1 MSKTV
6 DERVVSMQFDNK
18 NFESNVKTT
27 MSTLDKL
34 KKSLNLEKSAKGL
47 ENINSAAK
55 NCNLSPMA
63 NAVESVKS
71 KFSALEVMGI
81 TALANITNSAVN
93 YGKRLVSAFTVDP
106 LRTGFNE
113 FELKMGSIQTIM
125 ASTGESLETVNK
137 YLNELNEYSDRT
149 IYSFSDMTSNIG
161 KFTNAGVKLEDAVLA
176 IKGISNEAA
185 ISGANANEASRAMYN
200 FAQALSAGYVK
211 LIDWKSIEN
220 ANMATVGFKQQ
231 LIDTAV
237 AVGTLT
243 KTTDG
248 YKTSSGTVITPTKN
262 FNESLQDQW
271 MTTEV
276 LVGTLKNYADE
287 TTDIGEKAFGAAQ
300 DVKTFSMMM
309 DTLKEAAQSGW
320 AATWE
325 LIVGDFEQGKALW
338 TKVSKVLG
346 DVIDKSAKARNKL
359 IGEALNSSQSKWD
372 DYIKKVNKAGIK
384 TEEFEKALTKTAKKH
399 GIAIDKMI
407 KEEGS
412 FSKTLK
418 RGWLTK
424 KIFVETLEG
433 FADKTTKIS
442 KSTEDMT
449 KKLKT
454 FQKVVDQVWR
464 GDFKNGT
471 ERMKALTE
479 AGYDYYKVQDLVNK
493 TVDGHRLTLEDL
505 SDVQLKNVGY
515 TDNQI
520 NAIRKL
526 ADEAKKSG
534 KSIDDLINSFSKP
547 TGRELL
553 IDSFRNLWEAI
564 TKPLNSIKQAWDDT
578 IGKNINSENLY
589 KLIEGF
595 NKLTESLIISDDSA
609 SNFKKVMEGLF
620 SLFQLTVGV
629 LNKSLTTG
637 LKVLKATLNLFGT
650 DLSTV
655 LGIVGDYIKKFKEWV
670 DEHTLIVGAIDKV
683 AAILYTVIDGI
694 YRCTKAFLGLVP
706 VKKFIDNLKNSIKDF
721 FASFNISE
729 DKLNFD
735 SFVQGI
741 KSFFDKL
748 EENIKNLDWKNFGIN
763 IVKGLASGIYS
774 GASKAVTAIINLGK
788 SIVEAF
794 CNLLGIE
801 SPAKL
806 FIALGGNIT
815 KGLSIG
821 IRSAF
826 SNAIAAIISLGKAII
841 EAFCKLLKIHSPS
854 RLFITLGGFIVLGL
868 VKGITDGFD
877 SVWETIKSLALGI
890 YNTMDDSLA
899 NVLPKIYESIKV
911 IGSKLYDAFKS
922 WDFDFGSLVVASSI
936 ITFLVILNK
945 LAKIAEKAVN
955 PFDKLGGTFGVIKEY
970 IAKVGKAKRFNL
982 VSEGIK
988 NLAIS
993 IVLLSGAFYMLS
1005 KLDWGSVA
1013 RGSVAILAISGALAL
1028 LAASIRKQDA
1038 IDVAKISAFMLGF
1051 SVAITLMAAAM
1062 KILSGIYID
1071 DIWGPIIMLTA
1082 MMTGMIIAL
1091 RILGDAVSD
1100 PKTGKGIKKAGGM
1113 FVKMAVSIA
1122 IMALVIKTIAGI
1134 PQEDINKAM
1143 DVMAAIFLM
1152 YASMAL
1158 LGSVSKNAWQVGSML
1173 LNMSLAIGV
1182 MVIIIKQIAGIREGD
1197 ILKGLFVIAAIEFL
1211 FADIIYISIFAGQHA
1226 SKAGSM
1232 LLKMAFAIGVLA
1244 IAMKMIATLSYEDIL
1259 KGGVVLS
1266 GVQTLF
1272 LRFIYISKI
1281 CGDEANKAGS
1291 MMFKMAAGMALMAL
1305 AIKVIATVPTG
1316 DIIKGLVFIAAV
1328 EVLFGAMVNITRF
1341 SGEHADKAGTMM
1353 LKMSAGI
1360 LVLVAAIAILSLL
1373 DPKDIAVGTAAIVA
1387 MIVSLAA
1394 VANAASKLGDC
1405 TKQLLI
1411 IGGIIAILVGAVVG
1425 LSFIE
1430 KDKLLAATESISAI
1444 IGMFALLL
1452 VATKYA
1458 KAFDVGMA
1466 KSLGAMLAVI
1476 VALGAILW
1484 AIQELEIGSS
1494 IETVAS
1500 MSLLLLAMA
1509 AAIRILSGGDY
1520 NAKSLTIALVATL
1533 LMSVVLAAIGGVLWL
1548 LKKMDVST
1556 SIETAAALSVLL
1568 LAMASAVRILAGGKC
1583 DIKSLTIALV
1593 ATLLMSVILA
1603 SIGGVLLLLKKMD
1616 VTPSIETAIALSVM
1630 LLAFAGTVAILGLIG
1645 PLAIGA
1651 LVGAA
1656 AMAGVIDVLKD
1667 VMIGLGELV
1676 TETPMA
1682 EKFLDKGIKV
1692 LKKIGTGLG
1701 EFISSIG
1708 VGITSGLPKIG
1719 ENISKFMDAIGAI
1732 KPETAKSIDM
1742 VAEAIST
1749 ISKAGLNDKIS
1760 KILGFG
1766 GLFGDLKTEF
1776 SGVGEGLNSFITEL
1790 GTFTP
1795 EQIESVESACE
1806 VLNALSKAS
1815 KNIDGQADWAKTIF
1829 GDNGLGAFTG
1839 NLSGVGKN
1847 LKDFVGDLGTITE
1860 EQLDSVKIACSVVKE
1875 LSKAGEEIDGQ
1886 ADWAKAVFGDNGLGA
1901 FTSDLSDVGENLKDF
1916 VGKLGILTEEQLAS
1930 VKIACSVITEL
1941 SKAGGEI
1948 DGQAEWAKK
1957 IFGDNGLGAFSGDL
1971 PTVASNLS
1979 DFVGKLGTFGEEKIA
1994 TVRSAVGVVN
2004 ALANLSESNIQT
2016 LITYLPS
2023 LGTYML
2029 NFADDLVSFCDTL
2042 KGTDADSL
2050 TSSVSTAINN
2060 IVSIAS
2066 ESYDDMNTVGSDL
2079 ASAIADGFASNAS
2092 PMKNA
2097 LYAVLNAAKASVT
2110 NGVMFTFTGEKLG
2123 SSLITG
2129 FNNKEEG
2136 IKKAAT
2142 KLAKAA
2148 KTAITDCKED
2158 FVEAGKDLGRGLIKG
2173 IKDKEDDV
2181 YDAGFALGQTAVKG
2195 EHDGQ
2200 QSASPSKL
2208 TIKAGKWLGEG
2219 LVIGMTR
2226 MGKAVYKSGYDMGD
2240 NAINAVSNAIASISD
2255 VVNSDVDSQPTIRPV
2270 MDLDDVRSGMDTMN
2284 RMLGATPSV
2293 GVLANVNAIRSS
2305 MNRDQN
2311 GANDDV
2317 VSAINK
2323 LRKDV
2328 GNLENKSYNFGNITY
2343 SSGDEVSNAIDTL
2356 VRAFVVEGRV

>member
-106 LRTGFNE
+106 IRTGFQE

-125 ASTGESLETVNK
+125 ASTGESLDTVNK

-149 IYSFSDMTSNIG
+149 IYSFSDMTNNIG

-176 IKGISNEAA
+176 IKGVSNEAA
-185 ISGANANEASRAMYN
+185 LSGANANEASRAMYN

-220 ANMATVGFKQQ
+220 ANMATVGFKQE
-231 LIDTAV
+231 LINTAV
-237 AVGTLT
+237 ELKVL
-243 KTTDG
+243 KETTDG
-248 YKTSSGTVITPTKN
+248 YKTSAGTVITPTKN

-271 MTTEV
+271 MTTDV
-276 LVGTLKNYADE
+276 LIGTLKKYATE
-287 TTDIGEKAFGAAQ
+287 TTDIGEKAFAAAQ

-346 DVIDKSAKARNKL
+346 DIIDKSAEARNKL

-412 FSKTLK
+412 FYKTLK

-424 KIFVETLEG
+424 KILIETLES
-433 FADKTTKIS
+433 FSDKTTKIS
-442 KSTEDMT
+442 KSTDDMT
-449 KKLKT
+449 EKLKT
-454 FQKVVDQVWR
+454 FQKIVDQVWR

-479 AGYDYYKVQDLVNK
+479 AGYDYYEVQDLVNK
-493 TVDGHRLTLEDL
+493 TIDGHRLTLEDL
-505 SDVQLKNVGY
+505 SVAQLKNVGY
-515 TDNQI
+515 TDKQI

-526 ADEAKKSG
+526 SEEAKKSG

-553 IDSFRNLWEAI
+553 INSFKNLWEAI

-670 DEHTLIVGAIDKV
+670 DEHTIIVGAIDKV
-683 AAILYTVIDGI
+683 AEILYTVIDGV
-694 YRCTKAFLGLVP
+694 YRCTKAFLGLEP

-721 FASFNISE
+721 FAAFNIGE

-735 SFVQGI
+735 SFIQGI
-741 KSFFDKL
+741 KSFFDTL

-788 SIVEAF
+788 AIVEAF

-806 FIALGGNIT
+806 FIALGSNIT

-821 IRSAF
+821 IRAAF

-877 SVWETIKSLALGI
+877 SVWETIKTLALGI
-890 YNTMDDSLA
+890 YNTMDDSLS
-899 NVLPKIYESIKV
+899 NVFPKIYESIKV

-936 ITFLVILNK
+936 ITFLVILSK
-945 LAKIAEKAVN
+945 AAKIAEKAVN

-993 IVLLSGAFYMLS
+993 IVLLAGAFYMLS

-1062 KILSGIYID
+1062 KILSGIYIA
-1071 DIWGPIIMLTA
+1071 DIWGPIIMLTT

-1100 PKTGKGIKKAGGM
+1100 PKIGKGIKKAGGM
-1113 FVKMAVSIA
+1113 FVKMSVSIA
-1122 IMALVIKTIAGI
+1122 IMALVIKTIASI
-1134 PQEDINKAM
+1134 PQGDIAKAM

-1158 LGSVSKNAWQVGSML
+1158 LGSISKHASQAGSML
-1173 LNMSLAIGV
+1173 LNMSLAIGI

-1211 FADIIYISIFAGQHA
+1211 FADIIYISIFAGEHA

-1232 LLKMAFAIGVLA
+1232 LLKMSFAIGVLA
-1244 IAMKMIATLSYEDIL
+1244 MAMKMIATLSYEDIL

-1272 LRFIYISKI
+1272 LRFIYISQI

-1341 SGEHADKAGTMM
+1341 SGENADKAGTMM

-1373 DPKDIAVGTAAIVA
+1373 DVKDIAVGTAAIVA
-1387 MIVSLAA
+1387 MIASLAA

-1411 IGGIIAILVGAVVG
+1411 IGGIITILVGAVVG

-1458 KAFDVGMA
+1458 KSFDAGMA
-1466 KSLGAMLAVI
+1466 KSLGAMLVVI

-1484 AIQELEIGSS
+1484 AIQALEIGAS

-1500 MSLLLLAMA
+1500 IAILLTAMA
-1509 AAIRILSGGDY
+1509 AALRIISSIEKISWEAILAVG
-1520 NAKSLTIALVATL
+1520 AMTLVL
-1533 LMSVVLAAIGGVLWL
+1533 VAIGGALWVIGQM
-1548 LKKMDVST
+1548 KIAPA
-1556 SIETAAALSVLL
+1556 IETVASLSVLL
-1568 LAMASAVRILAGGKC
+1568 LAMAAAVRILSGGKY
-1583 DIKSLTIALV
+1583 DIKSLAIALV

-1603 SIGGVLLLLKKMD
+1603 SIGGVLLALKAMN
-1616 VTPSIETAIALSVM
+1616 VSPSIETAIALSVM
-1630 LLAFAGTVAILGLIG
+1630 LLAFAGAVAILGLIG

-1656 AMAGVIDVLKD
+1656 AMAGVIDVVKD
-1667 VMIGLGELV
+1667 IMIGLGELV
-1676 TETPMA
+1676 TKTPMA
-1682 EKFLDKGIKV
+1682 EKFLDKGIKI

-1708 VGITSGLPKIG
+1708 VGVTSGLPKIG
-1719 ENISKFMDAIGAI
+1719 ENISKFMDAIGSI

-1815 KNIDGQADWAKTIF
+1815 KNIDGQADWAKIIF

-1860 EQLDSVKIACSVVKE
+1860 DHLNSVKMACSVIKE
-1875 LSKAGEEIDGQ
+1875 LSKAGGEIDGQ
-1886 ADWAKAVFGDNGLGA
+1886 AEWAKAVFGDNGLGA
-1901 FTSDLSDVGENLKDF
+1901 FTSDLSDVGKNLKDF
-1916 VGKLGILTEEQLAS
+1916 VGKLGIITKEQLES

-1948 DGQAEWAKK
+1948 DGQADWAKK

-1979 DFVGKLGTFGEEKIA
+1979 DFVGKLGTFGDDKIA
-1994 TVRSAVGVVN
+1994 TVRSAIGVVN

-2060 IVSIAS
+2060 IVTIAS

-2079 ASAIADGFASNAS
+2079 ASAIADGFASNAN

-2148 KTAITDCKED
+2148 KTAIRDLKGEFED
-2158 FVEAGKDLGRGLIKG
+2158 AGEDLGRGLING
-2173 IKDKEDDV
+2173 INAKKEDV
-2181 YDAGFALGQTAVKG
+2181 YNAAFALGQEAVKG
-2195 EHDGQ
+2195 EKKGQ
-2200 QSASPSKL
+2200 KSNSPSKL
-2208 TIKAGKWLGEG
+2208 TIKAGKWFGEG
-2219 LVIGMTR
+2219 LVIGINN
-2226 MGKAVYKSGYDMGD
+2226 MGKKVYNAGYDMGD
-2240 NAINAVSNAIASISD
+2240 NAINAVSNAIARISD

-2305 MNRDQN
+2305 MNRGQN

>member
-1 MSKTV
+1 MSKIV

-18 NFESNVKTT
+18 HFESNVKTT

-47 ENINSAAK
+47 ENINAAAK

-63 NAVESVKS
+63 NAVESVKN

-93 YGKRLVSAFTVDP
+93 YGKRLISAFTVDP
-106 LRTGFNE
+106 IRTGFNE

-125 ASTGESLETVNK
+125 ASTGESLDTVNK
-137 YLNELNEYSDRT
+137 YLNELNEYSDKT

-176 IKGISNEAA
+176 IKGVSNEAA

-220 ANMATVGFKQQ
+220 ANMATVGFKQE
-231 LIDTAV
+231 LINTAV
-237 AVGTLT
+237 ELKVL
-243 KTTDG
+243 KETTDG
-248 YKTSSGTVITPTKN
+248 YKTSAGTVITPTKN

-271 MTTEV
+271 MTTDV
-276 LVGTLKNYADE
+276 LIGTLKKYADE
-287 TTDIGEKAFGAAQ
+287 TTDIGKKAFAAAQ

-338 TKVSKVLG
+338 TKVSGVLG
-346 DVIDKSAKARNKL
+346 DIIDKSADARNKL
-359 IGEALNSSQSKWD
+359 IGGALGSSQSKWD

-384 TEEFEKALTKTAKKH
+384 TEEFEEALTKTAKKH

-515 TDNQI
+515 TDKQI

-526 ADEAKKSG
+526 SEEAKKSG

-553 IDSFRNLWEAI
+553 INSFKNLWEAI

-629 LNKSLTTG
+629 LNRSLTTG

-763 IVKGLASGIYS
+763 IVEGLASGIYS
-774 GASKAVTAIINLGK
+774 GASKAITAIINLGK

-806 FIALGGNIT
+806 FIALGSNIT

-821 IRSAF
+821 IRAAF

-868 VKGITDGFD
+868 TKGITDGFD

-890 YNTMDDSLA
+890 YNTMDDSLN
-899 NVLPKIYESIKV
+899 NVFPKIYESIKV
-911 IGSKLYDAFKS
+911 IGSKLYGAFKS
-922 WDFDFGSLVVASSI
+922 WDFDFGSLVVASSMI
-936 ITFLVILNK
+936 AFLVILSK
-945 LAKIAEKAVN
+945 AAKIAEKAVN

-993 IVLLSGAFYMLS
+993 IVLLAGAFYMLS

-1062 KILSGIYID
+1062 KILSGIYIA
-1071 DIWGPIIMLTA
+1071 DIWGPIIMLTT

-1100 PKTGKGIKKAGGM
+1100 PKIGKGIKKAGGM

-1158 LGSVSKNAWQVGSML
+1158 LGSISKHASQAGSML
-1173 LNMSLAIGV
+1173 LNMSLAIGI

-1211 FADIIYISIFAGQHA
+1211 FADIIYISIFAGEHA

-1232 LLKMAFAIGVLA
+1232 LLKMSFAIGVLA
-1244 IAMKMIATLSYEDIL
+1244 MAMKMIATLSYEDIL

-1272 LRFIYISKI
+1272 LRFIYISQI
-1281 CGDEANKAGS
+1281 CGDKANKAGS

-1341 SGEHADKAGTMM
+1341 SGENADKAGTMM

-1373 DPKDIAVGTAAIVA
+1373 DPKDIAIGTAAIAA

-1411 IGGIIAILVGAVVG
+1411 IGGIITILVGAVVG

-1430 KDKLLAATESISAI
+1430 KDRLLAATESISAI

-1458 KAFDVGMA
+1458 KSFDAGMA
-1466 KSLGAMLAVI
+1466 KSLGAMLVVI

-1484 AIQELEIGSS
+1484 AIQKLEIGASIETVES
-1494 IETVAS
+1494 MAILLIAMTAALRILSGVEKISWEAILAVGAMTLVLVAIGGALWVIEQMKIAPAIETVAS
-1500 MSLLLLAMA
+1500 LSVLLLAMA
-1509 AAIRILSGGDY
+1509 AAVRILSGGKYDI
-1520 NAKSLTIALVATL
+1520 KSLAIALVATL
-1533 LMSVVLAAIGGVLWL
+1533 LMSAILIAIGGVLL
-1548 LKKMDVST
+1548 ALKAMDVS
-1556 SIETAAALSVLL
+1556 
-1568 LAMASAVRILAGGKC
+1568 
-1583 DIKSLTIALV
+1583 
-1593 ATLLMSVILA
+1593 
-1603 SIGGVLLLLKKMD
+1603 
-1616 VTPSIETAIALSVM
+1616 PSIETAIALSVM
-1630 LLAFAGTVAILGLIG
+1630 LLAFAGAVAILGLIG

-1656 AMAGVIDVLKD
+1656 AMAGVIDIVKD
-1667 VMIGLGELV
+1667 VMIGLGELA
-1676 TETPMA
+1676 TKT
-1682 EKFLDKGIKV
+1682 
-1692 LKKIGTGLG
+1692 
-1701 EFISSIG
+1701 SIVG
-1708 VGITSGLPKIG
+1708 VTSGLPKIG

-1732 KPETAKSIDM
+1732 KPETAKSIYM

-1776 SGVGEGLNSFITEL
+1776 SGAGEGLNSFITEL

-1847 LKDFVGDLGTITE
+1847 LKDFVGKLGIITE
-1860 EQLDSVKIACSVVKE
+1860 EQLESVKMACSVIKE
-1875 LSKAGEEIDGQ
+1875 LSKAGGEIDGQ
-1886 ADWAKAVFGDNGLGA
+1886 AEWAKAVFGDNGLGA
-1901 FTSDLSDVGENLKDF
+1901 FTSDLSDVGKNLKDF
-1916 VGKLGILTEEQLAS
+1916 VGKLGIITKEQLES

-1948 DGQAEWAKK
+1948 DGQADWAKK

-1979 DFVGKLGTFGEEKIA
+1979 DFVGKLGTFGDDKIA

-2029 NFADDLVSFCDTL
+2029 NFADDLVSFCDKL

-2079 ASAIADGFASNAS
+2079 ASAIADGFASNTN

-2129 FNNKEEG
+2129 FNNKEDG

-2148 KTAITDCKED
+2148 KTAIRDLKGEFED
-2158 FVEAGKDLGRGLIKG
+2158 AGEDLGRGLING
-2173 IKDKEDDV
+2173 INAKKEDV
-2181 YDAGFALGQTAVKG
+2181 YNAGFALGQEAVKG
-2195 EHDGQ
+2195 EKKGQ
-2200 QSASPSKL
+2200 KSNSPSKL

-2219 LVIGMTR
+2219 LVIGINN
-2226 MGKAVYKSGYDMGD
+2226 MGKKVYNAGYDMGD
-2240 NAINAVSNAIASISD
+2240 NAINAVSNAIARISD

-2305 MNRDQN
+2305 MNRGQN

>member
-81 TALANITNSAVN
+81 TALANINNSAVN

-106 LRTGFNE
+106 IRTGFQE

-149 IYSFSDMTSNIG
+149 IYSFSDMTNNIG

-200 FAQALSAGYVK
+200 FAQELSAGYVK

-220 ANMATVGFKQQ
+220 ANMATVGFKQE
-231 LIDTAV
+231 LINTAV
-237 AVGTLT
+237 ELKVL
-243 KTTDG
+243 KETTDG
-248 YKTSSGTVITPTKN
+248 YKTSAGTVITPTKN

-287 TTDIGEKAFGAAQ
+287 TTDIGKKAFAAAQ

-442 KSTEDMT
+442 KSTDDMT

-515 TDNQI
+515 TDKQI

-526 ADEAKKSG
+526 SEEAKKSG

-670 DEHTLIVGAIDKV
+670 DAHTLIVGAIDKV

-721 FASFNISE
+721 FAAFNISE
-729 DKLNFD
+729 NKLNFD
-735 SFVQGI
+735 SFIKGI
-741 KSFFDKL
+741 KSFFDTL

-774 GASKAVTAIINLGK
+774 GASKAITAIINLGK

-794 CNLLGIE
+794 CNLLGIA
-801 SPAKL
+801 SPSKL
-806 FIALGGNIT
+806 FTELGRYIMSGLN
-815 KGLSIG
+815 KGLS
-821 IRSAF
+821 
-826 SNAIAAIISLGKAII
+826 
-841 EAFCKLLKIHSPS
+841 
-854 RLFITLGGFIVLGL
+854 
-868 VKGITDGFD
+868 DGSG
-877 SVWETIKSLALGI
+877 SVFETIKGVALGI
-890 YNTMDDSLA
+890 YSKMSEA
-899 NVLPKIYESIKV
+899 VKGIYDKLRKSFKSFDFDIGALIV
-911 IGSKLYDAFKS
+911 IGS
-922 WDFDFGSLVVASSI
+922 I
-936 ITFLVILNK
+936 ISFLVILKGIAKTAEKIVSITVTPLNK
-945 LAKIAEKAVN
+945 LADILSTIKNYIAEM
-955 PFDKLGGTFGVIKEY
+955 GKETAFR
-970 IAKVGKAKRFNL
+970 IR
-982 VSEGIK
+982 SEGIK
-988 NLAIS
+988 NIAIGITLLAGS
-993 IVLLSGAFYMLS
+993 FYLLS
-1005 KLDWGSVA
+1005 KLDWAAVA
-1013 RGSVAILAISGALAL
+1013 RGSVAIVAISGSLALLSLAISKMGT
-1028 LAASIRKQDA
+1028 
-1038 IDVAKISAFMLGF
+1038 IDIAKVSSFMLGF
-1051 SVAITLMAAAM
+1051 SIAIMLMAAAM

-1071 DIWGPIIMLTA
+1071 DIWGPMIMLAT

-1100 PKTGKGIKKAGGM
+1100 PKAGRGIKKAGAM

-1134 PQEDINKAM
+1134 HQEDITKAM

-1158 LGSVSKNAWQVGSML
+1158 LGSISKHAWQAGSML

-1182 MVIIIKQIAGIREGD
+1182 MVIIIKQISGIKDGDIAKGLLVIAGIEALFTKI
-1197 ILKGLFVIAAIEFL
+1197 ILVSF
-1211 FADIIYISIFAGQHA
+1211 FAGEHA

-1244 IAMKMIATLSYEDIL
+1244 ITMKMIATLSYEDIL

-1272 LRFIYISKI
+1272 LRFIYISQI

-1291 MMFKMAAGMALMAL
+1291 MMFKMAAGMSLMAL
-1305 AIKVIATVPTG
+1305 AIKVIATIPTG

-1328 EVLFGAMVNITRF
+1328 EVLFGAMVKITRF
-1341 SGEHADKAGTMM
+1341 SGEYADKAGTMM

-1360 LVLVAAIAILSLL
+1360 LILVAAIALLSLL
-1373 DPKDIAVGTAAIVA
+1373 NPKDVAIGTAAIVA

-1458 KAFDVGMA
+1458 KSFDAGMA
-1466 KSLGAMLAVI
+1466 KSLGAMLGVI

-1484 AIQELEIGSS
+1484 AIQALEIGSS

-1500 MSLLLLAMA
+1500 MSLLLLSMA
-1509 AAIRILSGGDY
+1509 VAIRILSGGDY

-1630 LLAFAGTVAILGLIG
+1630 LLAFAGAVAILGLIG

-1708 VGITSGLPKIG
+1708 VGVTSGLPKIG

-1847 LKDFVGDLGTITE
+1847 LKDFVGDLGIITE

-1948 DGQAEWAKK
+1948 DGQADWAKK

-1979 DFVGKLGTFGEEKIA
+1979 DFVGKLGTFGDDKIA
-1994 TVRSAVGVVN
+1994 TVRSAIGVVN

-2050 TSSVSTAINN
+2050 TSSVSSAINN
-2060 IVSIAS
+2060 IVAIAS

-2079 ASAIADGFASNAS
+2079 ASAIADGFVSNAN

-2148 KTAITDCKED
+2148 KTAIRDLKGEFED
-2158 FVEAGKDLGRGLIKG
+2158 AGEDLGRGLING
-2173 IKDKEDDV
+2173 INAKKEDV
-2181 YDAGFALGQTAVKG
+2181 YNAGFALGQEAVKG
-2195 EHDGQ
+2195 EKKGQ
-2200 QSASPSKL
+2200 KSNSPSKL

-2219 LVIGMTR
+2219 LVIGINNMS
-2226 MGKAVYKSGYDMGD
+2226 KKVYNAGYDMGD
-2240 NAINAVSNAIASISD
+2240 NAINAVSNAIARISD
-2255 VVNSDVDSQPTIRPV
+2255 AVNSDVDSQPTIRPV

-2305 MNRDQN
+2305 MNRGQN

>member
-63 NAVESVKS
+63 NAVESVRS

-106 LRTGFNE
+106 IRTGFQE

-125 ASTGESLETVNK
+125 ASTGESLETVNE
-137 YLNELNEYSDRT
+137 YLNELNEYSDKT
-149 IYSFSDMTSNIG
+149 IYSFSDMTNNIG
-161 KFTNAGVKLEDAVLA
+161 KFTNAGVKLKDAVLA
-176 IKGISNEAA
+176 IKGVSNEAA

-287 TTDIGEKAFGAAQ
+287 TTDIGKKAFAAAQ

-325 LIVGDFEQGKALW
+325 LIIGDFEQGKALW
-338 TKVSKVLG
+338 TKVSEVLG
-346 DVIDKSAKARNKL
+346 DVIGKSADARNKL
-359 IGEALNSSQSKWD
+359 IGGALGSSQSKWD

-384 TEEFEKALTKTAKKH
+384 TEDFEKALTKTAKKH

-424 KIFVETLEG
+424 KIFIETLEG

-442 KSTEDMT
+442 KSTENMT
-449 KKLKT
+449 EKLKT

-471 ERMKALTE
+471 ERVKALTE

-505 SDVQLKNVGY
+505 SDVQLKSVGY
-515 TDNQI
+515 TNEQI
-520 NAIRKL
+520 NAIREL
-526 ADEAKKSG
+526 AEEAKKSG
-534 KSIDDLINSFSKP
+534 KSIDDLISSFSKP

-553 IDSFRNLWEAI
+553 INSFKNLWEAI
-564 TKPLNSIKQAWDDT
+564 TKPLNSIKQAWDNT
-578 IGKNINSENLY
+578 FGKSINSENLY

-595 NKLTESLIISDDSA
+595 NKLTESLIISDDAA
-609 SNFKKVMEGLF
+609 SNFQKVAEGMF
-620 SLFQLTVGV
+620 SVFQLVTGV
-629 LNKSLTTG
+629 INRSLVTG
-637 LKVLKATLNLFGT
+637 LKVLKSVLSLFGT
-650 DLSTV
+650 DLLTV
-655 LGIVGDYIKKFKEWV
+655 LGIVGEYITKFKEWV
-670 DEHTLIVGAIDKV
+670 YEHTLIVGAIDKV
-683 AAILYTVIDGI
+683 AAILYAVIDGVR
-694 YRCTKAFLGLVP
+694 RCTKAFLGLEP
-706 VKKFIDNLKNSIKDF
+706 VKKFIDKLKNSIKEF
-721 FASFNISE
+721 FASFNIG
-729 DKLNFD
+729 DGKLNFD
-735 SFVQGI
+735 SLIRGI
-741 KSFFDKL
+741 TSFFDKL

-763 IVKGLASGIYS
+763 IVQGLASGIYS
-774 GASKAVTAIINLGK
+774 GISKAVTAIINLGK

-794 CNLLGIE
+794 CNLL
-801 SPAKL
+801 
-806 FIALGGNIT
+806 
-815 KGLSIG
+815 
-821 IRSAF
+821 
-826 SNAIAAIISLGKAII
+826 
-841 EAFCKLLKIHSPS
+841 KIHSPS
-854 RLFITLGGFIVLGL
+854 RLFITLGGFIALGL

-877 SVWETIKSLALGI
+877 SVWETIKILALGI
-890 YNTMDDSLA
+890 YNTMDDSLS
-899 NVLPKIYESIKV
+899 NVFPKIYESIKV

-922 WDFDFGSLVVASSI
+922 WNFDFGSLVVASSI
-936 ITFLVILNK
+936 ITFLIILSK
-945 LAKIAEKAVN
+945 LAKIADKVVN
-955 PFDKLGGTFGVIKEY
+955 PLDKLGGTFDVIKEY

-982 VSEGIK
+982 ASEGIK

-993 IVLLSGAFYMLS
+993 IVLLAGAFYMLS

-1028 LAASIRKQDA
+1028 LAASIRKQNA

-1062 KILSGIYID
+1062 KILSGIYIA

-1091 RILGDAVSD
+1091 RILGDVVSD

-1122 IMALVIKTIAGI
+1122 IMALVIKAIASI
-1134 PQEDINKAM
+1134 PQGDIDKAIN
-1143 DVMAAIFLM
+1143 VMTGIFLM

-1158 LGSVSKNAWQVGSML
+1158 LGSVSKDSKGIGSML
-1173 LNMSLAIGV
+1173 LNMSLAIGIIVIV
-1182 MVIIIKQIAGIREGD
+1182 MKQIAGMKDGD
-1197 ILKGLFVIAAIEFL
+1197 IAKGLLVIAGIEAL
-1211 FADIIYISIFAGQHA
+1211 FAAIIFVSFFAGEYA

-1232 LLKMAFAIGVLA
+1232 LLKMSVAISILA
-1244 IAMKMIATLSYEDIL
+1244 MSMKIIATLSYEDIL
-1259 KGGVVLS
+1259 KGQIVLAGVES
-1266 GVQTLF
+1266 LF
-1272 LRFIYISKI
+1272 LKFILISKI
-1281 CGDEANKAGS
+1281 CGNEANKAGS
-1291 MMFKMAAGMALMAL
+1291 MMFKMAAGMALMAV
-1305 AIKVIATVPTG
+1305 AIKVIATIPTG
-1316 DIIKGLVFIAAV
+1316 DIIKGLAFIAAV

-1341 SGEHADKAGTMM
+1341 GGEHADKAGTMM

-1373 DPKDIAVGTAAIVA
+1373 DPKDITVGTAAIAA

-1394 VANAASKLGDC
+1394 VANAASRLGDC

-1430 KDKLLAATESISAI
+1430 KDRLLAATASISAI

-1458 KAFDVGMA
+1458 KAFDVGTI
-1466 KSLGAMLAVI
+1466 KNLGTMLGI
-1476 VALGAILW
+1476 IIALGAILW
-1484 AIQELEIGSS
+1484 AIQELEIGAS

-1500 MSLLLLAMA
+1500 ISTLLITMAATLRILDSVDSVSGKALLGMAGLAVIIAMIGGVLWLLKAMDVAPSIETAASLSVLLLTMAAALRIISGPLVFVTTPAIIAMA
-1509 AAIRILSGGDY
+1509 AMAVILG
-1520 NAKSLTIALVATL
+1520 L
-1533 LMSVVLAAIGGVLWL
+1533 IGGVLWL
-1548 LKKMDVST
+1548 LKKMDVAP
-1556 SIETAAALSVLL
+1556 SIDTALALS
-1568 LAMASAVRILAGGKC
+1568 
-1583 DIKSLTIALV
+1583 AL
-1593 ATLLMSVILA
+1593 
-1603 SIGGVLLLLKKMD
+1603 
-1616 VTPSIETAIALSVM
+1616 
-1630 LLAFAGTVAILGLIG
+1630 LLAFARATAILGLIG
-1645 PLAIGA
+1645 PLAVGA

-1656 AMAGVIDVLKD
+1656 AMAGVIEVVKD
-1667 VMIGLGELV
+1667 VMIGLGELASK
-1676 TETPMA
+1676 TPMA
-1682 EKFLDKGIKV
+1682 EEFLGKGIEI
-1692 LKKIGTGLG
+1692 LKKIGKGIG

-1708 VGITSGLPKIG
+1708 VGLTSGLPKIG
-1719 ENISKFMDAIGAI
+1719 DNISKFMDAIGSI
-1732 KPETAKSIDM
+1732 KPETAKSIEM

-1766 GLFGDLKTEF
+1766 GLFGDLENEF

-1795 EQIESVESACE
+1795 EQIKSVESACE
-1806 VLNALSKAS
+1806 VLNALSKAA
-1815 KNIDGQADWAKTIF
+1815 KNIDGQAEWAK
-1829 GDNGLGAFTG
+1829 
-1839 NLSGVGKN
+1839 
-1847 LKDFVGDLGTITE
+1847 
-1860 EQLDSVKIACSVVKE
+1860 KI
-1875 LSKAGEEIDGQ
+1875 
-1886 ADWAKAVFGDNGLGA
+1886 FGDNGLGA
-1901 FTSDLSDVGENLKDF
+1901 FTSDLPAVASNLVSFVSNLGTVTEDQLNSVKMACSVIKELAKAGGEIDGQAEWSKAIFGDNGLGSFTSDLPDVG
-1916 VGKLGILTEEQLAS
+1916 GKLSGFVKGLGTITEDQVTS
-1930 VKIACSVITEL
+1930 VKAACSVITAL
-1941 SKAGGEI
+1941 SDASKNI

-2042 KGTDADSL
+2042 KGTNADSL

-2079 ASAIADGFASNAS
+2079 ASAIADGFASNAN

-2129 FNNKEEG
+2129 FNNKEDG

-2148 KTAITDCKED
+2148 KTAIRDLKGEFED
-2158 FVEAGKDLGRGLIKG
+2158 AGADLGNGLING
-2173 IKDKEDDV
+2173 INAKKDDV
-2181 YDAGFALGQTAVKG
+2181 YKAGFSLGQKAVQG
-2195 EHDGQ
+2195 EKDGQ
-2200 QSASPSKL
+2200 KSNSPSKL

-2219 LVIGMTR
+2219 LVIGINN
-2226 MGKAVYKSGYDMGD
+2226 MGKKVYNAGYDMGD
-2240 NAINAVSNAIASISD
+2240 NAINAVSNAIARISD

-2305 MNRDQN
+2305 MNRGQN

>member
-106 LRTGFNE
+106 IRTGFQE

-125 ASTGESLETVNK
+125 ASTGESLETVNE

-149 IYSFSDMTSNIG
+149 IYSFSDMTNNIG

-176 IKGISNEAA
+176 IKGVSNEAA
-185 ISGANANEASRAMYN
+185 LSGANANEASRAMYN

-220 ANMATVGFKQQ
+220 ANMATVGFKQE
-231 LIDTAV
+231 LINTAV
-237 AVGTLT
+237 ELKVL
-243 KTTDG
+243 KETTDG
-248 YKTSSGTVITPTKN
+248 YKTSAGTVITPTKN

-271 MTTEV
+271 MTTDV
-276 LVGTLKNYADE
+276 LIGTLKKYATE
-287 TTDIGEKAFGAAQ
+287 TTDIGEKAFAAAQ

-346 DVIDKSAKARNKL
+346 DVIDKSAEARNKL

-424 KIFVETLEG
+424 KILIETLEG
-433 FADKTTKIS
+433 FSDKTTKIS
-442 KSTEDMT
+442 KSTDDMT
-449 KKLKT
+449 EKLKT
-454 FQKVVDQVWR
+454 FQKIVDQVWR

-515 TDNQI
+515 TDKQI

-526 ADEAKKSG
+526 SEEAKKSG

-553 IDSFRNLWEAI
+553 INSFKNLWEAI

-694 YRCTKAFLGLVP
+694 YRCTKAFLGLEP

-721 FASFNISE
+721 FAAFDISE

-741 KSFFDKL
+741 KSFFDTL

-774 GASKAVTAIINLGK
+774 GASKAVTAIIDLGK

-890 YNTMDDSLA
+890 YNTMDDSLS
-899 NVLPKIYESIKV
+899 NVFPKIYESIKV

-993 IVLLSGAFYMLS
+993 IVLLAGAFYMLS

-1071 DIWGPIIMLTA
+1071 DIWGPMIMLTT
-1082 MMTGMIIAL
+1082 MITGMIIAL

-1122 IMALVIKTIAGI
+1122 IMALVIKAIAGI

-1158 LGSVSKNAWQVGSML
+1158 LGSISKHASQAGSML
-1173 LNMSLAIGV
+1173 LNMSLAIGI

-1211 FADIIYISIFAGQHA
+1211 FADIIYISIFAGEHA

-1232 LLKMAFAIGVLA
+1232 LLKMSFAIGVLA
-1244 IAMKMIATLSYEDIL
+1244 MAMKMIATLSYEDIL

-1272 LRFIYISKI
+1272 LRFIYISQI

-1373 DPKDIAVGTAAIVA
+1373 DIKDIAAGTAAIVA

-1458 KAFDVGMA
+1458 KSFDAGMA
-1466 KSLGAMLAVI
+1466 KSLGAMLIVV
-1476 VALGAILW
+1476 VALGAILL

-1494 IETVAS
+1494 IETVESIAI
-1500 MSLLLLAMA
+1500 LLLSMA
-1509 AAIRILSGGDY
+1509 AALRIISGPFVFVT
-1520 NAKSLTIALVATL
+1520 KSAMIGMAVMAGILVL
-1533 LMSVVLAAIGGVLWL
+1533 IGGALWVIGL
-1548 LKKMDVST
+1548 MKIAPA
-1556 SIETAAALSVLL
+1556 IETVASLSILLLSMAAALRIISGPFVFVTKSAMIGMAVMAGIL
-1568 LAMASAVRILAGGKC
+1568 LA
-1583 DIKSLTIALV
+1583 
-1593 ATLLMSVILA
+1593 
-1603 SIGGVLLLLKKMD
+1603 IGWVLSRLEKMN

-1630 LLAFAGTVAILGLIG
+1630 LLAFAGAVAILGLIG

-1708 VGITSGLPKIG
+1708 VGATSGLPKIG

-1732 KPETAKSIDM
+1732 KPETAKSIEM
-1742 VAEAIST
+1742 VSEAIST

-1776 SGVGEGLNSFITEL
+1776 SGVGKGLNSFISEL

-1806 VLNALSKAS
+1806 VINALSKAA
-1815 KNIDGQADWAKTIF
+1815 KNIEGQAEWAKTIF

-1860 EQLDSVKIACSVVKE
+1860 DHLNSVKMACSVIEE
-1875 LSKAGEEIDGQ
+1875 LAKAGKIVNGQ
-1886 ADWAKAVFGDNGLGA
+1886 AEWTKAIFGDNGLGA

-1948 DGQAEWAKK
+1948 DGQADWAKK

-1979 DFVGKLGTFGEEKIA
+1979 DFVGKLGTFGDDKIA

-2004 ALANLSESNIQT
+2004 ALANLSESNIQM

-2060 IVSIAS
+2060 IVTIAS

-2079 ASAIADGFASNAS
+2079 ASAIADGFASNAN

-2129 FNNKEEG
+2129 FNNKEGG

-2148 KTAITDCKED
+2148 KTAIRDLKGEFED
-2158 FVEAGKDLGRGLIKG
+2158 AGEDLGRGLING
-2173 IKDKEDDV
+2173 INAKKEDV
-2181 YDAGFALGQTAVKG
+2181 YNAGFALGQEAVKG
-2195 EHDGQ
+2195 EKKGQ
-2200 QSASPSKL
+2200 KSNSPSKL

-2219 LVIGMTR
+2219 LVIGINN
-2226 MGKAVYKSGYDMGD
+2226 MGKKVYNAGYDMGD
-2240 NAINAVSNAIASISD
+2240 NAINAVSNAIARISD

-2305 MNRDQN
+2305 MNRGQN

-2328 GNLENKSYNFGNITY
+2328 GNLENRSYSFGNITY
-2343 SSGDEVSNAIDTL
+2343 SNGDEVSNAIDTL

>member
-63 NAVESVKS
+63 NAVESVRS

-106 LRTGFNE
+106 IRTGFQE

-125 ASTGESLETVNK
+125 ASTGESLETVNE
-137 YLNELNEYSDRT
+137 YLNELNEYSDKT
-149 IYSFSDMTSNIG
+149 IYSFSDMTNNIG
-161 KFTNAGVKLEDAVLA
+161 KFTNAGVKLKDAVLA
-176 IKGISNEAA
+176 IKGVSNEAA

-287 TTDIGEKAFGAAQ
+287 TTDIGKKAFAAAQ

-325 LIVGDFEQGKALW
+325 LIIGDFEQGKALW
-338 TKVSKVLG
+338 TKVSNVLG
-346 DVIDKSAKARNKL
+346 DVIGKSAEARNKL
-359 IGEALNSSQSKWD
+359 IGGALGSSQSKWD

-384 TEEFEKALTKTAKKH
+384 TEEFEEALIKTAKKH

-407 KEEGS
+407 EDEGS

-424 KIFVETLEG
+424 EIFVETLEG
-433 FADKTTKIS
+433 FVDKMTGTS
-442 KSTEDMT
+442 EATEDMT
-449 KKLKT
+449 EKLKT

-471 ERMKALTE
+471 ERLKALTE
-479 AGYDYYKVQDLVNK
+479 AGYDYYEVQDLVNK

-505 SDVQLKNVGY
+505 SDVQLKSVGY
-515 TDNQI
+515 TNEQI
-520 NAIRKL
+520 KAIREL
-526 ADEAKKSG
+526 SDEAKKSG
-534 KSIDDLINSFSKP
+534 KPIDELISSFSKP

-553 IDSFRNLWEAI
+553 INSFKNLWTAI
-564 TKPLNSIKQAWDDT
+564 TKPLNSIKQAWDNT
-578 IGKNINSENLY
+578 FGKSINSENLY

-595 NKLTESLIISDDSA
+595 NKLTESLIISDDAA
-609 SNFKKVMEGLF
+609 SNFQKVAEGMF
-620 SLFQLTVGV
+620 SVFQLVTGV
-629 LNKSLTTG
+629 ISRSLVTG
-637 LKVLKATLNLFGT
+637 LKVFKSVLSLFGT
-650 DLSTV
+650 DLLTV
-655 LGIVGDYIKKFKEWV
+655 LGIVGEYITKFKEWIY
-670 DEHTLIVGAIDKV
+670 EHTLIVGAIDKV
-683 AAILYTVIDGI
+683 AAILYAVIDGVR
-694 YRCTKAFLGLVP
+694 RCTKAFLGLEP
-706 VKKFIDNLKNSIKDF
+706 VKKFIDKLKNSIKEF
-721 FASFNISE
+721 FASFNIG
-729 DKLNFD
+729 DGKLNFD
-735 SFVQGI
+735 SLIRGI
-741 KSFFDKL
+741 TSFFDKL

-763 IVKGLASGIYS
+763 IVQGLASGIYS

-788 SIVEAF
+788 
-794 CNLLGIE
+794 
-801 SPAKL
+801 
-806 FIALGGNIT
+806 
-815 KGLSIG
+815 
-821 IRSAF
+821 
-826 SNAIAAIISLGKAII
+826 AII
-841 EAFCKLLKIHSPS
+841 EAFCELLKIHSPS
-854 RLFITLGGFIVLGL
+854 KLFITLGGFIVLGL
-868 VKGITDGFD
+868 IKGITDGFD
-877 SVWETIKSLALGI
+877 SIWETMKNLALVI
-890 YNTMDDSLA
+890 YNTMDDSLT

-936 ITFLVILNK
+936 ITFLIILSK

-955 PFDKLGGTFGVIKEY
+955 PLDKLGGVFSSIKGY
-970 IAKVGKAKRFNL
+970 IDKMRKAKTFNL
-982 VSEGIK
+982 KTDGIK
-988 NLAIS
+988 NIAIAVALLAGS
-993 IVLLSGAFYMLS
+993 FYMLS
-1005 KLDWGSVA
+1005 KLDWAAIA
-1013 RGSVAILAISGALAL
+1013 RGSVAIIVISGALAL
-1028 LAASIRKQDA
+1028 LSLA
-1038 IDVAKISAFMLGF
+1038 ISKMGLIDIAKVSSFMLGF
-1051 SVAITLMAAAM
+1051 SVAIYFLAAAM
-1062 KILSGIYID
+1062 KKLSGIYID
-1071 DIWGPIIMLTA
+1071 DALGAIVMLAA

-1091 RILGDAVSD
+1091 KVLGDAVSD

-1113 FVKMAVSIA
+1113 FVKMAISIG
-1122 IMALVIKTIAGI
+1122 IMALVIKAIAGI
-1134 PQEDINKAM
+1134 PQGDIDKAIN
-1143 DVMAAIFLM
+1143 VMTGIFLM

-1158 LGSVSKNAWQVGSML
+1158 LGSISKDAKGIGSML
-1173 LNMSLAIGV
+1173 LNMSLAIGIIVIV
-1182 MVIIIKQIAGIREGD
+1182 MKQIAGIKDGD
-1197 ILKGLFVIAAIEFL
+1197 IAKGLFVIAGIEAL
-1211 FADIIYISIFAGQHA
+1211 FAAIIFVSFFAGEHA

-1259 KGGVVLS
+1259 KGGVVLY

-1272 LRFIYISKI
+1272 LRFIYISQI

-1291 MMFKMAAGMALMAL
+1291 MMLKMAAGMALMAL
-1305 AIKVIATVPTG
+1305 AIKVIATIPTG
-1316 DIIKGLVFIAAV
+1316 DIIKGLAFIAAV
-1328 EVLFGAMVNITRF
+1328 EVLFGAMVKITRF
-1341 SGEHADKAGTMM
+1341 SGEYADKAGTMM

-1373 DPKDIAVGTAAIVA
+1373 DPKDIAIGTAAIVA
-1387 MIVSLAA
+1387 MIVSLAV

-1458 KAFDVGMA
+1458 KSFDAGMI
-1466 KSLGAMLAVI
+1466 KSLGMMLGVI

-1484 AIQELEIGSS
+1484 AIQALEIGSS

-1500 MSLLLLAMA
+1500 IAILLTTMA
-1509 AAIRILSGGDY
+1509 AALRIISSIEKISWEAILAVG
-1520 NAKSLTIALVATL
+1520 AMTLVL
-1533 LMSVVLAAIGGVLWL
+1533 IAIGGAIWVIEQM
-1548 LKKMDVST
+1548 KIDPA
-1556 SIETAAALSVLL
+1556 IETVASLSVLL
-1568 LAMASAVRILAGGKC
+1568 LAMAAAVRILSDGKY
-1583 DIKSLTIALV
+1583 DLKSMGIALL
-1593 ATLLMSVILA
+1593 ATLLMSAILI
-1603 SIGGVLLLLKKMD
+1603 SIGGVLFALKTMN
-1616 VTPSIETAIALSVM
+1616 VSPSIETAIALSVM
-1630 LLAFAGTVAILGLIG
+1630 LLAFAGAVAILGLIG

-1656 AMAGVIDVLKD
+1656 AMAGVIDVVKD
-1667 VMIGLGELV
+1667 VMMGLGELV
-1676 TETPMA
+1676 TKTPIA

-1708 VGITSGLPKIG
+1708 VGVTSGLPKIG
-1719 ENISKFMDAIGAI
+1719 ENISKFMDAIGSI
-1732 KPETAKSIDM
+1732 KPETAKSIEM

-1776 SGVGEGLNSFITEL
+1776 SGAGEGLNSFITEL

-1847 LKDFVGDLGTITE
+1847 LKDFVGDLGIITE
-1860 EQLDSVKIACSVVKE
+1860 EQLASVKMACSIVEE
-1875 LSKAGEEIDGQ
+1875 LAKAGEEIDGQ
-1886 ADWAKAVFGDNGLGA
+1886 AEWAKAIFGDNGLGT
-1901 FTSDLSDVGENLKDF
+1901 FSSGISDAGKNISDF
-1916 VGKLGILTEEQLAS
+1916 VKGLGTITEDQVTS
-1930 VKIACSVITEL
+1930 VKAACSVITAL
-1941 SKAGGEI
+1941 SDASKNI

-1979 DFVGKLGTFGEEKIA
+1979 DFVGKLGTFGDDKIA

-2004 ALANLSESNIQT
+2004 ALANLSESNLQM

-2042 KGTDADSL
+2042 KGTNADSL
-2050 TSSVSTAINN
+2050 TSSVITAINN

-2097 LYAVLNAAKASVT
+2097 IYAVLNAAKASVT

-2129 FNNKEEG
+2129 FNNKEDG

-2148 KTAITDCKED
+2148 KTAIRDLKGEFED
-2158 FVEAGKDLGRGLIKG
+2158 AGADLGNGLVNG
-2173 IKDKEDDV
+2173 INAKKDDV
-2181 YDAGFALGQTAVKG
+2181 YKAGFALGQKAVQG
-2195 EHDGQ
+2195 EKDGQ
-2200 QSASPSKL
+2200 KSNSPSKL

-2219 LVIGMTR
+2219 LVIGINN
-2226 MGKAVYKSGYDMGD
+2226 MGKKVYNAGYDMGD
-2240 NAINAVSNAIASISD
+2240 NAINAVSKAIASISE
-2255 VVNSDVDSQPTIRPV
+2255 VINSDVDTQPTIRPV

-2284 RMLGATPSV
+2284 RILGATPSV
-2293 GVLANVNAIRSS
+2293 GVLANVNAISSS
-2305 MNRDQN
+2305 MNRGQN
-2311 GANDDV
+2311 GYSDV
-2317 VSAINK
+2317 VSAIKDIGKK
-2323 LRKDV
+2323 LNSSGGDTYQIN
-2328 GNLENKSYNFGNITY
+2328 GITY
-2343 SSGDEVSNAIDTL
+2343 DDGSNVSNAVKTL
-2356 VRAFVVEGRV
+2356 VRAARIERRA

>member
-106 LRTGFNE
+106 IRTGFQE

-137 YLNELNEYSDRT
+137 YLNELNEYSDKT

-276 LVGTLKNYADE
+276 LVRTLKNYADE

-384 TEEFEKALTKTAKKH
+384 NEEFEKALTKTAKKH

-471 ERMKALTE
+471 ERIKALTE
-479 AGYDYYKVQDLVNK
+479 AGYDYYEVQDLVNK

-505 SDVQLKNVGY
+505 SDVQLKSVGY
-515 TDNQI
+515 TNEQI

-526 ADEAKKSG
+526 AEEAKKSG
-534 KSIDDLINSFSKP
+534 KSIDDLISSFSKP

-553 IDSFRNLWEAI
+553 INSFKNLWEAI
-564 TKPLNSIKQAWDDT
+564 TKPINSIKQAWDNT
-578 IGKNINSENLY
+578 FGKSINSENLY

-595 NKLTESLIISDDSA
+595 NKLTESLIISDEAA
-609 SNFKKVMEGLF
+609 SNFQKVAEGMF
-620 SLFQLTVGV
+620 SVFQLVTGV
-629 LNKSLTTG
+629 INRSLVTG
-637 LKVLKATLNLFGT
+637 LKVLKSVLSLFGT
-650 DLSTV
+650 DLLTV
-655 LGIVGDYIKKFKEWV
+655 LGIVGEYITKFKEWV
-670 DEHTLIVGAIDKV
+670 YEHTLIVGAIDKV
-683 AAILYTVIDGI
+683 AAILYAVIDGVR
-694 YRCTKAFLGLVP
+694 RCTKAFLGLEP
-706 VKKFIDNLKNSIKDF
+706 VKKFIDKLKTSIKEF
-721 FASFNISE
+721 FAAFNIGGDE
-729 DKLNFD
+729 LNFD
-735 SFVQGI
+735 SLIKGI
-741 KSFFDKL
+741 TSFFDKL
-748 EENIKNLDWKNFGIN
+748 EENIKKLDWKNFGIN
-763 IVKGLASGIYS
+763 IAQGLASGIYS
-774 GASKAVTAIINLGK
+774 GISKAVTAIINLAK
-788 SIVEAF
+788 SIITAF
-794 CNLLGIE
+794 CDLLGI
-801 SPAKL
+801 A
-806 FIALGGNIT
+806 
-815 KGLSIG
+815 
-821 IRSAF
+821 
-826 SNAIAAIISLGKAII
+826 
-841 EAFCKLLKIHSPS
+841 SPS
-854 RLFITLGGFIVLGL
+854 RLFTELGRYIMSGL
-868 VKGITDGFD
+868 NKGISDGSG
-877 SVWETIKSLALGI
+877 SVFETIKGVALGI
-890 YNTMDDSLA
+890 YGKMSEA
-899 NVLPKIYESIKV
+899 VKGIYD
-911 IGSKLYDAFKS
+911 KLRKSFKS
-922 WDFDFGSLVVASSI
+922 FDFDIGALIVVGSI
-936 ITFLVILNK
+936 ISFLVILKGIAKTAEKIVSITVTPINK
-945 LAKIAEKAVN
+945 LADMLSA
-955 PFDKLGGTFGVIKEY
+955 IKNHIIET
-970 IAKVGKAKRFNL
+970 GKAKAFQLR
-982 VSEGIK
+982 SEGIK
-988 NLAIS
+988 SIAIAVALLAGS
-993 IVLLSGAFYMLS
+993 FYLLS
-1005 KLDWGSVA
+1005 KLDWAAVA
-1013 RGSVAILAISGALAL
+1013 RGSVAIVAISGSLALLSLAISKMGT
-1028 LAASIRKQDA
+1028 
-1038 IDVAKISAFMLGF
+1038 IDIAKVSSFMLGF
-1051 SVAITLMAAAM
+1051 SIAIMLMAAAM

-1071 DIWGPIIMLTA
+1071 DIWGPMIMLAT

-1100 PKTGKGIKKAGGM
+1100 PKAGRGIKKAGAM

-1122 IMALVIKTIAGI
+1122 IMALVIKTIASI
-1134 PQEDINKAM
+1134 PQEDIIKAM
-1143 DVMAAIFLM
+1143 DVMASIFLM

-1158 LGSVSKNAWQVGSML
+1158 LGSISKHAWQAGSML
-1173 LNMSLAIGV
+1173 LKMSLAIGV
-1182 MVIIIKQIAGIREGD
+1182 MVIIIKQIAGIKDGD
-1197 ILKGLFVIAAIEFL
+1197 IAKGLLVIAGIEAL
-1211 FADIIYISIFAGQHA
+1211 FAKIILVSFFAGEHA

-1244 IAMKMIATLSYEDIL
+1244 ITMKMIATLSYEDIL

-1272 LRFIYISKI
+1272 LRFIYISQI

-1291 MMFKMAAGMALMAL
+1291 MMFKMAAGMTLMAL
-1305 AIKVIATVPTG
+1305 AIKVIATIPTG
-1316 DIIKGLVFIAAV
+1316 DIIKGLAFIAAV
-1328 EVLFGAMVNITRF
+1328 EVLFGAMVKITRF
-1341 SGEHADKAGTMM
+1341 SGEYADKAGTMM

-1360 LVLVAAIAILSLL
+1360 LILVAAIALLSLL
-1373 DPKDIAVGTAAIVA
+1373 NPKDVAVGTAAIVA

-1458 KAFDVGMA
+1458 KSFDAGMA
-1466 KSLGAMLAVI
+1466 KSLGAMLI
-1476 VALGAILW
+1476 IIIALGAVLL
-1484 AIQELEIGSS
+1484 AIQALEIEAS

-1509 AAIRILSGGDY
+1509 AAVRILAGGDY
-1520 NAKSLTIALVATL
+1520 DIKAMGVALSATL
-1533 LMSVVLAAIGGVLWL
+1533 LMSVILVAIGGALWVIEQM
-1548 LKKMDVST
+1548 KIAPA
-1556 SIETAAALSVLL
+1556 IETVASLSVLL
-1568 LAMASAVRILAGGKC
+1568 LAMAAAVRILSGGKY
-1583 DIKSLTIALV
+1583 DLKSMGIALL
-1593 ATLLMSVILA
+1593 ATLLMSAILI
-1603 SIGGVLLLLKKMD
+1603 SIGGVLLALKAMN
-1616 VTPSIETAIALSVM
+1616 VSPSIETAIALSVM
-1630 LLAFAGTVAILGLIG
+1630 LLAFSGAVAILGLIG
-1645 PLAIGA
+1645 PLAAGALIGA
-1651 LVGAA
+1651 V
-1656 AMAGVIDVLKD
+1656 AMAGVIKVVKD
-1667 VMIGLGELV
+1667 VMMGLGELV
-1676 TETPMA
+1676 TKMPIA
-1682 EKFLDKGIKV
+1682 EKFLDKGIEI

-1708 VGITSGLPKIG
+1708 VGLTSGLPEIG

-1776 SGVGEGLNSFITEL
+1776 SDVGEGLNSFITEL

-1839 NLSGVGKN
+1839 DLPTVASNLVS
-1847 LKDFVGDLGTITE
+1847 FVGNLGTVTE
-1860 EQLDSVKIACSVVKE
+1860 DQLDSVKMACSVIKE

-1901 FTSDLSDVGENLKDF
+1901 FTSDLPDVG
-1916 VGKLGILTEEQLAS
+1916 GKLSGFVTGLGTITEDQVTS
-1930 VKIACSVITEL
+1930 VKAACSVITAL
-1941 SKAGGEI
+1941 SDASKNI

-1979 DFVGKLGTFGEEKIA
+1979 DFVGKLGTFGDDKIA

-2004 ALANLSESNIQT
+2004 ALANLSESNLQM

-2042 KGTDADSL
+2042 KGTNADSL

-2060 IVSIAS
+2060 IVTIAS

-2129 FNNKEEG
+2129 LNNKEDE

-2148 KTAITDCKED
+2148 KTAIRDLKGEFED
-2158 FVEAGKDLGRGLIKG
+2158 AGEDLGNGLING
-2173 IKDKEDDV
+2173 INAKKDDV
-2181 YDAGFALGQTAVKG
+2181 YEAGFALGETAVKG

-2219 LVIGMTR
+2219 LVIGIKNMS
-2226 MGKAVYKSGYDMGD
+2226 KKVYNAGYDMGD
-2240 NAINAVSNAIASISD
+2240 NAIGAVSKAIANISE
-2255 VVNSDVDSQPTIRPV
+2255 VINSDVDTQPTIRPV
-2270 MDLDDVRSGMDTMN
+2270 MDLDNVRSGMDTMS

-2293 GVLANVNAIRSS
+2293 GVLANVNAISSS
-2305 MNRDQN
+2305 MRGGQN
-2311 GANDDV
+2311 GASDV
-2317 VSAINK
+2317 VSAIKDIGKK
-2323 LRKDV
+2323 LSSSGGDTYHIN
-2328 GNLENKSYNFGNITY
+2328 GITY
-2343 SSGDEVSNAIDTL
+2343 DDGSNVSNAVKTL
-2356 VRAFVVEGRV
+2356 VRAARIERRA

>member
-106 LRTGFNE
+106 IRTGFQE

-137 YLNELNEYSDRT
+137 YLNELNEYSDKT

-161 KFTNAGVKLEDAVLA
+161 KFTNAGVKLKDAVLA
-176 IKGISNEAA
+176 IKGVSNEAA

-287 TTDIGEKAFGAAQ
+287 TTDIGKKAFAAAQ

-325 LIVGDFEQGKALW
+325 LIIGDFEQGKALW

-384 TEEFEKALTKTAKKH
+384 TEEFEEALTKTAKKH

-407 KEEGS
+407 EEEGS
-412 FSKTLK
+412 FSNTLK
-418 RGWLTK
+418 RGWFTK

-442 KSTEDMT
+442 KSTDDMT

-515 TDNQI
+515 TDKQI
-520 NAIRKL
+520 NAIREL
-526 ADEAKKSG
+526 SEEAKKSG

-553 IDSFRNLWEAI
+553 INSFKNLWEAI
-564 TKPLNSIKQAWDDT
+564 TKPLNSIKQAWDNT
-578 IGKNINSENLY
+578 IGKSINSENLY
-589 KLIEGF
+589 KLIKGF
-595 NKLTESLIISDDSA
+595 NDLTESLIISDDSA

-637 LKVLKATLNLFGT
+637 IKVLNATLKLFGT
-650 DLSTV
+650 DLLTV
-655 LGIVGDYIKKFKEWV
+655 LGIVGDYIKKFKDWV
-670 DEHTLIVGAIDKV
+670 KEHTLIVGAIDKV
-683 AAILYTVIDGI
+683 ASILYVVIDGVHKCI
-694 YRCTKAFLGLVP
+694 KAFFGLEI
-706 VKKFIDNLKNSIKDF
+706 VKKFIDDLKNSIKDF

-741 KSFFDKL
+741 KSFFDTL

-794 CNLLGIE
+794 CNLLGIA
-801 SPAKL
+801 SPSKL
-806 FIALGGNIT
+806 FTELGRYIMSGLN
-815 KGLSIG
+815 KGLS
-821 IRSAF
+821 
-826 SNAIAAIISLGKAII
+826 
-841 EAFCKLLKIHSPS
+841 
-854 RLFITLGGFIVLGL
+854 
-868 VKGITDGFD
+868 DGSG
-877 SVWETIKSLALGI
+877 SVFETIKGIALGI
-890 YNTMDDSLA
+890 YSKMSEA
-899 NVLPKIYESIKV
+899 VKGIYDKLRKSFKSFDFDIGALIV
-911 IGSKLYDAFKS
+911 IGS
-922 WDFDFGSLVVASSI
+922 I
-936 ITFLVILNK
+936 ISFLVILKGIAKTAEKIVSIAVTPLNK
-945 LAKIAEKAVN
+945 LADILLTIKNYIAEM
-955 PFDKLGGTFGVIKEY
+955 
-970 IAKVGKAKRFNL
+970 GKAKAFQLR
-982 VSEGIK
+982 SEGIK
-988 NLAIS
+988 SIAIGITLLAGS
-993 IVLLSGAFYMLS
+993 FYLLS
-1005 KLDWGSVA
+1005 KLDWAAVA
-1013 RGSVAILAISGALAL
+1013 RGSVAIVAISGSLALLSLAISKMGT
-1028 LAASIRKQDA
+1028 
-1038 IDVAKISAFMLGF
+1038 IDIAKVSSFMLGF
-1051 SVAITLMAAAM
+1051 SIAIMLIASAM

-1071 DIWGPIIMLTA
+1071 DIWGPMIMLAT

-1100 PKTGKGIKKAGGM
+1100 PKAGRGIKKAGAM

-1134 PQEDINKAM
+1134 PQEDITKAM

-1158 LGSVSKNAWQVGSML
+1158 LGSISKHAWQAGSML
-1173 LNMSLAIGV
+1173 LNMSLAMGV
-1182 MVIIIKQIAGIREGD
+1182 MVIVIKQIAGIREGD
-1197 ILKGLFVIAAIEFL
+1197 ILKGLLVIAGIEAL
-1211 FADIIYISIFAGQHA
+1211 FANIILVSFFAGEHA

-1272 LRFIYISKI
+1272 LRFIYISQI

-1291 MMFKMAAGMALMAL
+1291 MMFKMAAGMTLMAL
-1305 AIKVIATVPTG
+1305 AIKVIATIPTG
-1316 DIIKGLVFIAAV
+1316 DIIKGLAFIAAV
-1328 EVLFGAMVNITRF
+1328 EVLFGAMVKITRF
-1341 SGEHADKAGTMM
+1341 SGEYADKAGTMM

-1360 LVLVAAIAILSLL
+1360 LILVAAIALLSLL
-1373 DPKDIAVGTAAIVA
+1373 NPKDVAIGTAAIVA

-1394 VANAASKLGDC
+1394 VSNAASKLGDC

-1458 KAFDVGMA
+1458 KLFDAGMA
-1466 KSLGAMLAVI
+1466 KSLGAMLGVI
-1476 VALGAILW
+1476 IVLGAILL
-1484 AIQELEIGSS
+1484 AIQELEIGAS

-1500 MSLLLLAMA
+1500 IAILLTTMA
-1509 AAIRILSGGDY
+1509 AALRIISSIEKISWEAILAVG
-1520 NAKSLTIALVATL
+1520 AMSL
-1533 LMSVVLAAIGGVLWL
+1533 VLIAIGGAIWVIEQM
-1548 LKKMDVST
+1548 KIDPA
-1556 SIETAAALSVLL
+1556 IETVASLSVLL
-1568 LAMASAVRILAGGKC
+1568 LAMAAAVRILSGGKY
-1583 DIKSLTIALV
+1583 DLKSMGIALL
-1593 ATLLMSVILA
+1593 ATLLMSAILI
-1603 SIGGVLLLLKKMD
+1603 SIGGVLFALKTMD
-1616 VTPSIETAIALSVM
+1616 VSPSIETAIALSVM
-1630 LLAFAGTVAILGLIG
+1630 LLAFAGAVAILGLIG

-1656 AMAGVIDVLKD
+1656 AMACVIDVVKD
-1667 VMIGLGELV
+1667 VMMGLGELV
-1676 TETPMA
+1676 TKTPIA

-1708 VGITSGLPKIG
+1708 VGVTSGLPKIG
-1719 ENISKFMDAIGAI
+1719 ENISKFMDAIGSI

-1766 GLFGDLKTEF
+1766 GLFGDLETEF
-1776 SGVGEGLNSFITEL
+1776 SGVGEGLNSFISEL

-1806 VLNALSKAS
+1806 VLNALSKAA
-1815 KNIDGQADWAKTIF
+1815 KNIDGQAEWAKTIF

-1839 NLSGVGKN
+1839 DLSTVASNLTS
-1847 LKDFVGDLGTITE
+1847 FIGDLGI
-1860 EQLDSVKIACSVVKE
+1860 I
-1875 LSKAGEEIDGQ
+1875 
-1886 ADWAKAVFGDNGLGA
+1886 
-1901 FTSDLSDVGENLKDF
+1901 
-1916 VGKLGILTEEQLAS
+1916 TEEQLAS
-1930 VKIACSVITEL
+1930 VKMACSIIEELAKAGGEIDGQAEWAKAIFGDNGLGTFSSGISDAGKNISDFVKGLGTITEDQVTSVKAACSVITAL
-1941 SKAGGEI
+1941 SEASKNI

-1979 DFVGKLGTFGEEKIA
+1979 DFVGKLGTFGEDKIA

-2004 ALANLSESNIQT
+2004 ALANLSESNIQA

-2042 KGTDADSL
+2042 KGTNADSL

-2079 ASAIADGFASNAS
+2079 ASAIADGFASNTS

-2129 FNNKEEG
+2129 FNNKEDG

-2148 KTAITDCKED
+2148 KTAIRDLKGEFED
-2158 FVEAGKDLGRGLIKG
+2158 AGADLGNGLVNG
-2173 IKDKEDDV
+2173 INAKKDDV
-2181 YDAGFALGQTAVKG
+2181 YKAGFALGQKAVQG
-2195 EHDGQ
+2195 EKDGQ
-2200 QSASPSKL
+2200 KSNSPSKL

-2219 LVIGMTR
+2219 LVIGIKN
-2226 MGKAVYKSGYDMGD
+2226 MGKKVYNAGYDMGD
-2240 NAINAVSNAIASISD
+2240 NAINAVSKAIASISE
-2255 VVNSDVDSQPTIRPV
+2255 VINSDVDTQPTIRPV

-2293 GVLANVNAIRSS
+2293 GVLANVNAISSS
-2305 MNRDQN
+2305 MRGSQN
-2311 GANDDV
+2311 GTSDV
-2317 VSAINK
+2317 VSAIKDIGKK
-2323 LRKDV
+2323 LNSSGGDTYQIN
-2328 GNLENKSYNFGNITY
+2328 GITY
-2343 SSGDEVSNAIDTL
+2343 DDGSNVSNAVKTL
-2356 VRAFVVEGRV
+2356 VRAARIERRA

>member
-106 LRTGFNE
+106 IRTGFQE

-149 IYSFSDMTSNIG
+149 IYSFSDMTNNIG

-176 IKGISNEAA
+176 IKGVSNEAA
-185 ISGANANEASRAMYN
+185 LSGANANEASRAMYN

-220 ANMATVGFKQQ
+220 ANMATVGFKQE
-231 LIDTAV
+231 LINTAV
-237 AVGTLT
+237 ELKVL
-243 KTTDG
+243 KETTDG
-248 YKTSSGTVITPTKN
+248 YKTSAGTVITPTKN

-271 MTTEV
+271 MTTDV
-276 LVGTLKNYADE
+276 LIGTLKKYATE
-287 TTDIGEKAFGAAQ
+287 TTDIGGRAFAAAQ

-338 TKVSKVLG
+338 TKVSEVLG
-346 DVIDKSAKARNKL
+346 DVIGKSADARNKL
-359 IGEALNSSQSKWD
+359 IGEALGSSQSKWN

-384 TEEFEKALTKTAKKH
+384 TEEFEKALAKTAKKH

-479 AGYDYYKVQDLVNK
+479 AGYDYYEVQDLVNK

-505 SDVQLKNVGY
+505 SVAQLKNVGY
-515 TDNQI
+515 TDEQI

-526 ADEAKKSG
+526 SEEAKKSG

-735 SFVQGI
+735 SFVQSI

-774 GASKAVTAIINLGK
+774 GTSKAVTAIINLGK

-821 IRSAF
+821 IRAAF

-890 YNTMDDSLA
+890 YNTMDDSLSNA
-899 NVLPKIYESIKV
+899 FPKIYESIKV

-993 IVLLSGAFYMLS
+993 IVLLAGAFYMLS

-1100 PKTGKGIKKAGGM
+1100 PKIGKGIKKAGGM

-1232 LLKMAFAIGVLA
+1232 LLKMSFAIGVLA
-1244 IAMKMIATLSYEDIL
+1244 MAMKMIATLSYEDIL

-1272 LRFIYISKI
+1272 LRFIYISQI

-1291 MMFKMAAGMALMAL
+1291 MMFKMAAGMTLMAL

-1341 SGEHADKAGTMM
+1341 SGENADKAGTMM

-1411 IGGIIAILVGAVVG
+1411 IGGIITILVGAVVG

-1458 KAFDVGMA
+1458 KSFDVGMA
-1466 KSLGAMLAVI
+1466 KSLGAMLVVI

-1484 AIQELEIGSS
+1484 AIQELEIGASIETVES
-1494 IETVAS
+1494 MAILLIAMTAALRILSGVEKISWEAILAVGAMTLVLVAIGGVIWVIEQMKIDPAIETVAS
-1500 MSLLLLAMA
+1500 
-1509 AAIRILSGGDY
+1509 
-1520 NAKSLTIALVATL
+1520 
-1533 LMSVVLAAIGGVLWL
+1533 
-1548 LKKMDVST
+1548 
-1556 SIETAAALSVLL
+1556 LSVLL
-1568 LAMASAVRILAGGKC
+1568 LAMAAAVRILSGGKY
-1583 DIKSLTIALV
+1583 DIKSLAIALV

-1616 VTPSIETAIALSVM
+1616 VTPSIETAIALSIM
-1630 LLAFAGTVAILGLIG
+1630 LLAFAGAVAILGFIG

-1651 LVGAA
+1651 LVGAV
-1656 AMAGVIDVLKD
+1656 AMAGVIDVVKD
-1667 VMIGLGELV
+1667 VMMSLGELV
-1676 TETPMA
+1676 TKMPIA

-1708 VGITSGLPKIG
+1708 VGVTSGLPKIG
-1719 ENISKFMDAIGAI
+1719 ENISKFMDAIGSI

-1806 VLNALSKAS
+1806 VINALSKAA
-1815 KNIDGQADWAKTIF
+1815 KNIDGQAEWAKTIF

-1875 LSKAGEEIDGQ
+1875 LSKAGEEINGQ

-1901 FTSDLSDVGENLKDF
+1901 FTSDLSDVGKNLKDF
-1916 VGKLGILTEEQLAS
+1916 VGKLGIITEEQLES

-1948 DGQAEWAKK
+1948 DGQADWAKK

-1979 DFVGKLGTFGEEKIA
+1979 DFVGKLGTFGDDKIA

-2004 ALANLSESNIQT
+2004 ALANLSESNLQM

-2029 NFADDLVSFCDTL
+2029 NFADDLVSFCDKL

-2129 FNNKEEG
+2129 FNNKEGG

-2148 KTAITDCKED
+2148 KTAIRDLKDEFED
-2158 FVEAGKDLGRGLIKG
+2158 AGEDLGRGLING
-2173 IKDKEDDV
+2173 INAKKEDV
-2181 YDAGFALGQTAVKG
+2181 YNAGFALGQEAVKG
-2195 EHDGQ
+2195 EKKGQ
-2200 QSASPSKL
+2200 KSNSPSKL

-2219 LVIGMTR
+2219 LVIGISNMS
-2226 MGKAVYKSGYDMGD
+2226 KKVYNAGYDMGD
-2240 NAINAVSNAIASISD
+2240 NAINAVSNAIARISD

-2305 MNRDQN
+2305 MNRGQN

>member
-63 NAVESVKS
+63 NAVESVRS

-106 LRTGFNE
+106 IRTGFQE

-125 ASTGESLETVNK
+125 ASTGESLETVNE
-137 YLNELNEYSDRT
+137 YLNELNEYSDKT
-149 IYSFSDMTSNIG
+149 IYSFSDMTNNIG
-161 KFTNAGVKLEDAVLA
+161 KFTNAGVKLKDAVLA
-176 IKGISNEAA
+176 IKGVSNEAA

-287 TTDIGEKAFGAAQ
+287 TTDIGKKAFAAAQ

-325 LIVGDFEQGKALW
+325 LIIGDFEQGKALW
-338 TKVSKVLG
+338 TKVSNVLG
-346 DVIDKSAKARNKL
+346 DVIGKSAEARNKL
-359 IGEALNSSQSKWD
+359 IGGALGSSQSKWD

-384 TEEFEKALTKTAKKH
+384 TEEFEEALIKTAKKH

-407 KEEGS
+407 EDEGS

-424 KIFVETLEG
+424 EIFVETLEG
-433 FADKTTKIS
+433 FVDKMTGTS
-442 KSTEDMT
+442 EATEDMT
-449 KKLKT
+449 EKLKT

-471 ERMKALTE
+471 ERLKALTE
-479 AGYDYYKVQDLVNK
+479 AGYDYYEVQDLVNK

-505 SDVQLKNVGY
+505 SDVQLKSVGY
-515 TDNQI
+515 TNEQI
-520 NAIRKL
+520 KAIREL
-526 ADEAKKSG
+526 SDEAKKSG
-534 KSIDDLINSFSKP
+534 KPIDELISSFSKP

-553 IDSFRNLWEAI
+553 INSFKNLWTAI
-564 TKPLNSIKQAWDDT
+564 TKPLNSIKQAWDNT
-578 IGKNINSENLY
+578 FGKSINSENLY

-595 NKLTESLIISDDSA
+595 NKLTESLIISDDAA
-609 SNFKKVMEGLF
+609 SNFQKVAEGMF
-620 SLFQLTVGV
+620 SVFQLVTGV
-629 LNKSLTTG
+629 ISRSLVTG
-637 LKVLKATLNLFGT
+637 LKVFKSVLSLFGT
-650 DLSTV
+650 DLLTV
-655 LGIVGDYIKKFKEWV
+655 LGIVGEYITKFKEWIY
-670 DEHTLIVGAIDKV
+670 EHTLIVGAIDKV
-683 AAILYTVIDGI
+683 AAILYAVIDGVR
-694 YRCTKAFLGLVP
+694 RCTKAFLGLEP
-706 VKKFIDNLKNSIKDF
+706 VKKFIDKLKNSIKEF
-721 FASFNISE
+721 FASFNIG
-729 DKLNFD
+729 DGKLNFD
-735 SFVQGI
+735 SLIRGI
-741 KSFFDKL
+741 TSFFDKL

-763 IVKGLASGIYS
+763 IVQGLASGIYS

-788 SIVEAF
+788 
-794 CNLLGIE
+794 
-801 SPAKL
+801 
-806 FIALGGNIT
+806 
-815 KGLSIG
+815 
-821 IRSAF
+821 
-826 SNAIAAIISLGKAII
+826 AII
-841 EAFCKLLKIHSPS
+841 EAFCELLKIHSPS
-854 RLFITLGGFIVLGL
+854 KLFITLGGFIVLGL
-868 VKGITDGFD
+868 IKGITDGFD
-877 SVWETIKSLALGI
+877 SIWETMKNLALVI
-890 YNTMDDSLA
+890 YNTMDDSLT

-936 ITFLVILNK
+936 ITFLIILSK

-955 PFDKLGGTFGVIKEY
+955 PLDKLGGVFSSIKGY
-970 IAKVGKAKRFNL
+970 IDKMRKAKTFNL
-982 VSEGIK
+982 KTDGIK
-988 NLAIS
+988 NIAIAVALLAGS
-993 IVLLSGAFYMLS
+993 FYMLS
-1005 KLDWGSVA
+1005 KLDWAAIA
-1013 RGSVAILAISGALAL
+1013 RGSVAIIVISGALAL
-1028 LAASIRKQDA
+1028 LSLA
-1038 IDVAKISAFMLGF
+1038 ISKMGLIDIAKVSSFMLGF
-1051 SVAITLMAAAM
+1051 SVAIYFLAAAM
-1062 KILSGIYID
+1062 KKLSGIYID
-1071 DIWGPIIMLTA
+1071 DALGAIVMLAA

-1091 RILGDAVSD
+1091 KVLGDAVSD

-1113 FVKMAVSIA
+1113 FVKMAISIG
-1122 IMALVIKTIAGI
+1122 IMALVIKAIAGI
-1134 PQEDINKAM
+1134 PQGDIDKAIN
-1143 DVMAAIFLM
+1143 VMTGIFLM

-1158 LGSVSKNAWQVGSML
+1158 LGSISKDAKGIGSML
-1173 LNMSLAIGV
+1173 LNMSLAIGIIVIV
-1182 MVIIIKQIAGIREGD
+1182 MKQIAGIKDGD
-1197 ILKGLFVIAAIEFL
+1197 IAKGLFVIAGIEAL
-1211 FADIIYISIFAGQHA
+1211 FAAIIFVSFFAGEHA

-1259 KGGVVLS
+1259 KGGVVLY

-1272 LRFIYISKI
+1272 LRFIYISQI

-1291 MMFKMAAGMALMAL
+1291 MMLKMAAGMALMAL
-1305 AIKVIATVPTG
+1305 AIKVIATIPTG
-1316 DIIKGLVFIAAV
+1316 DIIKGLAFIAAV
-1328 EVLFGAMVNITRF
+1328 EVLFGAMVKITRF
-1341 SGEHADKAGTMM
+1341 SGEYADKAGTMM

-1373 DPKDIAVGTAAIVA
+1373 DPKDIAIGTAAIVA
-1387 MIVSLAA
+1387 MIVSLAV

-1458 KAFDVGMA
+1458 KSFDAGMI
-1466 KSLGAMLAVI
+1466 KSLGMMLGVI

-1484 AIQELEIGSS
+1484 AIQALEIGSS

-1500 MSLLLLAMA
+1500 IAILLTTMA
-1509 AAIRILSGGDY
+1509 AALRIISSIEKISWEAILAVG
-1520 NAKSLTIALVATL
+1520 AMTLVL
-1533 LMSVVLAAIGGVLWL
+1533 IAIGGAIWVIEQM
-1548 LKKMDVST
+1548 KIDPA
-1556 SIETAAALSVLL
+1556 IETVASLSVLL
-1568 LAMASAVRILAGGKC
+1568 LAMAAAVRILSDGKY
-1583 DIKSLTIALV
+1583 DLKSMGIALL
-1593 ATLLMSVILA
+1593 ATLLMSAILI
-1603 SIGGVLLLLKKMD
+1603 SIGGVLFALKTMN
-1616 VTPSIETAIALSVM
+1616 VSPSIETAIALSVM
-1630 LLAFAGTVAILGLIG
+1630 LLAFAGAVAILGLIG

-1656 AMAGVIDVLKD
+1656 AMAGVIDVVKD
-1667 VMIGLGELV
+1667 VMMGLGELV
-1676 TETPMA
+1676 TKTPIA

-1708 VGITSGLPKIG
+1708 VGVTSGLPKIG
-1719 ENISKFMDAIGAI
+1719 ENISKFMDAIGSI
-1732 KPETAKSIDM
+1732 KPETAKSIEM

-1776 SGVGEGLNSFITEL
+1776 SGAGEGLNSFITEL

-1847 LKDFVGDLGTITE
+1847 LKDFVGDLGIITE
-1860 EQLDSVKIACSVVKE
+1860 EQLASVKMACSIVEE
-1875 LSKAGEEIDGQ
+1875 LAKAGEEIDGQ
-1886 ADWAKAVFGDNGLGA
+1886 AEWAKAIFGDNGLGT
-1901 FTSDLSDVGENLKDF
+1901 FSSGISDAGKNISDF
-1916 VGKLGILTEEQLAS
+1916 VKGLGTITEDQVTS
-1930 VKIACSVITEL
+1930 VKAACSVITAL
-1941 SKAGGEI
+1941 SDASKNI

-1979 DFVGKLGTFGEEKIA
+1979 DFVGKLGTFGDDKIA

-2004 ALANLSESNIQT
+2004 ALANLSESNLQM

-2042 KGTDADSL
+2042 KGTNADSL
-2050 TSSVSTAINN
+2050 TSSVITAINN

-2097 LYAVLNAAKASVT
+2097 IYAVLNAAKASVT

-2129 FNNKEEG
+2129 FNNKEDG

-2148 KTAITDCKED
+2148 KTAIRDLKGEFED
-2158 FVEAGKDLGRGLIKG
+2158 AGADLGNGLVNG
-2173 IKDKEDDV
+2173 INAKKDDV
-2181 YDAGFALGQTAVKG
+2181 YKAGFALGQKAVQG
-2195 EHDGQ
+2195 EKDGQ
-2200 QSASPSKL
+2200 KSNSPSKL

-2219 LVIGMTR
+2219 LVIGINN
-2226 MGKAVYKSGYDMGD
+2226 MGKKVYNAGYDMGD
-2240 NAINAVSNAIASISD
+2240 NAINAVSKAIASISE
-2255 VVNSDVDSQPTIRPV
+2255 VINSDVDTQPTIRPV

-2293 GVLANVNAIRSS
+2293 GVLANVNAISSS
-2305 MNRDQN
+2305 MNRGQN
-2311 GANDDV
+2311 GYSDV
-2317 VSAINK
+2317 VSAIKDIGKK
-2323 LRKDV
+2323 LNSSGGDTYQIN
-2328 GNLENKSYNFGNITY
+2328 GITY
-2343 SSGDEVSNAIDTL
+2343 DDGSNVSNAVKTL
-2356 VRAFVVEGRV
+2356 VRAARIERRA

>member
-63 NAVESVKS
+63 NAVESVRS

-106 LRTGFNE
+106 IRTGFQE

-137 YLNELNEYSDRT
+137 YLNELNEYSDKT
-149 IYSFSDMTSNIG
+149 IYSFSDMTNNIG

-176 IKGISNEAA
+176 IKGVSNEAA

-220 ANMATVGFKQQ
+220 ANMATVGFKQE
-231 LIDTAV
+231 LINTAV

-248 YKTSSGTVITPTKN
+248 YKTSSGTVITSTKN

-276 LVGTLKNYADE
+276 LIGTLKNYADE
-287 TTDIGEKAFGAAQ
+287 TTDIGGRAFDAAQ

-338 TKVSKVLG
+338 TKVSNVLG
-346 DVIDKSAKARNKL
+346 DVIGKSAEARNKL
-359 IGEALNSSQSKWD
+359 IGGALGSSQSKWD

-384 TEEFEKALTKTAKKH
+384 TEEFEKALTKTANKH

-412 FSKTLK
+412 FSNTLK

-424 KIFVETLEG
+424 SIFIETLEG

-442 KSTEDMT
+442 ESTEDMT

-454 FQKVVDQVWR
+454 FQKIVDQVWR

-471 ERMKALTE
+471 ERIKALTE
-479 AGYDYYKVQDLVNK
+479 AGYNYYEVQDLVNK
-493 TVDGHRLTLEDL
+493 TVDGHRFTLEDL
-505 SDVQLKNVGY
+505 SVAQLKNVGY
-515 TDNQI
+515 TNEQI
-520 NAIRKL
+520 DAIREL
-526 ADEAKKSG
+526 SEEAKKSG

-547 TGRELL
+547 TGRDLL
-553 IDSFRNLWEAI
+553 IDSFKNLWEAI
-564 TKPLNSIKQAWDDT
+564 TKPLNSIKQAWDNT

-589 KLIEGF
+589 KLIKGF
-595 NKLTESLIISDDSA
+595 NDLTESLIISDDSA
-609 SNFKKVMEGLF
+609 SNFEKVMEGLF

-637 LKVLKATLNLFGT
+637 IKVLNATLKLFGT
-650 DLSTV
+650 DLLTV
-655 LGIVGDYIKKFKEWV
+655 LGILGNYITKFKDWV
-670 DEHTLIVGAIDKV
+670 KEHTLIVGAIDKV
-683 AAILYTVIDGI
+683 AEILYAVINGVHKCI
-694 YRCTKAFLGLVP
+694 KAFFGLED
-706 VKKFIDNLKNSIKDF
+706 VKKFIDDLKNSIKDF
-721 FASFNISE
+721 FATFDIGE

-841 EAFCKLLKIHSPS
+841 EAFCKFLKIHSPS
-854 RLFITLGGFIVLGL
+854 KLFITLGGFIVLGL
-868 VKGITDGFD
+868 IKGITDGFD
-877 SVWETIKSLALGI
+877 SIWETIKNLAIGI
-890 YNTMDDSLA
+890 YNTMDDSLV
-899 NVLPKIYESIKV
+899 NVFPKVYESIKV

-945 LAKIAEKAVN
+945 LAKIADKAVN
-955 PFDKLGGTFGVIKEY
+955 PLDKLGGVFGVIKKY
-970 IAKVGKAKRFNL
+970 ISRVGKAKTFNL

-993 IVLLSGAFYMLS
+993 IALLAGSFYLLS
-1005 KLDWGSVA
+1005 KLDWGAVA

-1028 LAASIRKQDA
+1028 LAASIRKQNA

-1051 SVAITLMAAAM
+1051 SIAISLMAAAM
-1062 KILSGIYID
+1062 KILSGIYIA
-1071 DIWGPIIMLTA
+1071 DIWGPIIMLTT

-1091 RILGDAVSD
+1091 KILGDAVSD
-1100 PKTGKGIKKAGGM
+1100 PKTGKGIKKAGSM

-1134 PQEDINKAM
+1134 PQEDIIKAM
-1143 DVMAAIFLM
+1143 DVMASIFLM
-1152 YASMAL
+1152 YGFMAL
-1158 LGSVSKNAWQVGSML
+1158 IGSVSKNAWQVGSML

-1197 ILKGLFVIAAIEFL
+1197 ILKGLLVIAAIEFL
-1211 FADIIYISIFAGQHA
+1211 FADIIYISIFAGEHA

-1281 CGDEANKAGS
+1281 FGDEANKAGS

-1328 EVLFGAMVNITRF
+1328 EVLFGAMVDITRV

-1373 DPKDIAVGTAAIVA
+1373 DPKDIAVGTASIVA

-1411 IGGIIAILVGAVVG
+1411 IGGIIAVLVGAVVG

-1430 KDKLLAATESISAI
+1430 KDRLLAATASISAI

-1458 KAFDVGMA
+1458 KAFDAGMA
-1466 KSLGAMLAVI
+1466 KSLGAMLVVI

-1484 AIQELEIGSS
+1484 AIQELEIGAS

-1500 MSLLLLAMA
+1500 MSLLLLSMA
-1509 AAIRILSGGDY
+1509 TAVRMLSGGKYDLK
-1520 NAKSLTIALVATL
+1520 AMGIALLATL
-1533 LMSVVLAAIGGVLWL
+1533 AMSAILLAIGGVLL
-1548 LKKMDVST
+1548 ALKAMEVS
-1556 SIETAAALSVLL
+1556 
-1568 LAMASAVRILAGGKC
+1568 
-1583 DIKSLTIALV
+1583 
-1593 ATLLMSVILA
+1593 
-1603 SIGGVLLLLKKMD
+1603 
-1616 VTPSIETAIALSVM
+1616 PSIETAIALSVM
-1630 LLAFAGTVAILGLIG
+1630 LLAFAGAVAVLGLIG
-1645 PLAIGA
+1645 PLAAGALIGA
-1651 LVGAA
+1651 V
-1656 AMAGVIDVLKD
+1656 AMAGVIDVVKD
-1667 VMIGLGELV
+1667 VMIGLGELAN
-1676 TETPMA
+1676 ETPKA
-1682 EKFLDKGIKV
+1682 EEFLDKGIEI

-1708 VGITSGLPKIG
+1708 VGVTSGLPKIG
-1719 ENISKFMDAIGAI
+1719 ENISKFMDAIGSI

-1766 GLFGDLKTEF
+1766 GLFGELETEF

-1815 KNIDGQADWAKTIF
+1815 KNIDGQADWAKKIF

-1847 LKDFVGDLGTITE
+1847 LKDFVGDLGIITE
-1860 EQLDSVKIACSVVKE
+1860 EQLESVKMACSVVKE
-1875 LSKAGEEIDGQ
+1875 LSKAGGEIDGQ
-1886 ADWAKAVFGDNGLGA
+1886 AEWAKAVFGDNGLGA
-1901 FTSDLSDVGENLKDF
+1901 FSEDLPTVASNLVSF
-1916 VGKLGILTEEQLAS
+1916 VSKLGVITEDQVTS
-1930 VKIACSVITEL
+1930 VKAACSVITAL
-1941 SKAGGEI
+1941 SDASKNI

-1971 PTVASNLS
+1971 PTVASNLKT
-1979 DFVGKLGTFGEEKIA
+1979 FVDNLGTFGEEKIT

-2004 ALANLSESNIQT
+2004 ALTNLSESNLQM

-2042 KGTDADSL
+2042 KGTNADSL
-2050 TSSVSTAINN
+2050 TSSVSSAINN
-2060 IVSIAS
+2060 IVTIAS
-2066 ESYDDMNTVGSDL
+2066 ESYENMNTVGTDL
-2079 ASAIADGFASNAS
+2079 AVAIANGFGSNKDS
-2092 PMKNA
+2092 MKESFVS
-2097 LYAVLNAAKASVT
+2097 VLDAAKSAVT
-2110 NGVMFTFTGEKLG
+2110 DNVNFKPTGEELG

-2129 FNNKEEG
+2129 LNDKEDG
-2136 IKKAAT
+2136 IKEAAT

-2148 KTAITDCKED
+2148 KTAIRDLKGEFED
-2158 FVEAGKDLGRGLIKG
+2158 AGADLGNGLING
-2173 IKDKEDDV
+2173 INAKKDDV
-2181 YDAGFALGQTAVKG
+2181 YDAGFELGEYAVKG

-2219 LVIGMTR
+2219 LVIGIKNMS
-2226 MGKAVYKSGYDMGD
+2226 KKVYNAGYDMGD
-2240 NAINAVSNAIASISD
+2240 NAIGAVSKAIASISD
-2255 VVNSDVDSQPTIRPV
+2255 VINSDVDTQPTIRPV
-2270 MDLDDVRSGMDTMN
+2270 MDLDDVRSGMDTMS

-2293 GVLANVNAIRSS
+2293 GVLANVNAISSS
-2305 MNRDQN
+2305 MRGGQN
-2311 GANDDV
+2311 GASDV
-2317 VSAINK
+2317 VSAIKDIGKK
-2323 LRKDV
+2323 LSSSGGDTYQIN
-2328 GNLENKSYNFGNITY
+2328 GITY
-2343 SSGDEVSNAIDTL
+2343 DDGSNVSNAVKTL
-2356 VRAFVVEGRV
+2356 VRAARIERRA

>member
-18 NFESNVKTT
+18 HFESNVKTT

-63 NAVESVKS
+63 NAVESVRS

-106 LRTGFNE
+106 IRTGFQE

-125 ASTGESLETVNK
+125 ASTGESLETVNE
-137 YLNELNEYSDRT
+137 YLNELNEYSDKT
-149 IYSFSDMTSNIG
+149 IYSFSDMTNNIG
-161 KFTNAGVKLEDAVLA
+161 KFTNAGVKLKDAVLA
-176 IKGISNEAA
+176 IKGVSNEAA

-220 ANMATVGFKQQ
+220 ANMATVGFKQE
-231 LIDTAV
+231 LINTAV

-271 MTTEV
+271 MTTDV

-287 TTDIGEKAFGAAQ
+287 TTDIGKKAFAAAQ

-325 LIVGDFEQGKALW
+325 LIIGDFEQGKALW
-338 TKVSKVLG
+338 TKVSEVLG
-346 DVIDKSAKARNKL
+346 DVIGKSADARNKL
-359 IGEALNSSQSKWD
+359 IGGALGSSQSKWS
-372 DYIKKVNKAGIK
+372 DYIEKVNKAGIK
-384 TEEFEKALTKTAKKH
+384 TEEFEEALAKTAKKH

-412 FSKTLK
+412 FSNTLK

-424 KIFVETLEG
+424 EIFIETLECFVNKMTG
-433 FADKTTKIS
+433 TS
-442 KSTEDMT
+442 KATEDMT
-449 KKLKT
+449 EKLKT

-464 GDFKNGT
+464 GDFKNGI
-471 ERMKALTE
+471 ERMEALKE
-479 AGYDYYKVQDLVNK
+479 AGYDYYEVQDLVNK

-505 SDVQLKNVGY
+505 SDVQLKSVGY
-515 TDNQI
+515 TNEQI

-526 ADEAKKSG
+526 SEEAKKSG

-564 TKPLNSIKQAWDDT
+564 TKPLNSIKQAWDNT
-578 IGKNINSENLY
+578 FGKSINSENLY

-595 NKLTESLIISDDSA
+595 NKLTESLVISDEAA
-609 SNFKKVMEGLF
+609 SNFQKVSEGMF
-620 SLFQLTVGV
+620 SAFQLIIGV
-629 LNKSLTTG
+629 INKSLVTG
-637 LKVLKATLNLFGT
+637 IKVLKATLSLFGT
-650 DLSTV
+650 DLFTV
-655 LGIVGDYIKKFKEWV
+655 LGILGEYITKFKDWV
-670 DEHTLIVGAIDKV
+670 YEHTLIVGAIDKV
-683 AAILYTVIDGI
+683 AAILYAVIDGV

-706 VKKFIDNLKNSIKDF
+706 VKKFIDKLKNSIKEF
-721 FASFNISE
+721 FAAFNIGGDE
-729 DKLNFD
+729 LNFD
-735 SFVQGI
+735 SLIQGI
-741 KSFFDKL
+741 TSFFDRL

-774 GASKAVTAIINLGK
+774 GISKAVTAIINLAK

-794 CNLLGIE
+794 CNLLGIA

-806 FIALGGNIT
+806 FIAFGIDIAKGLASGIRSGISKAAAAIIKIGKVIVERFCDLLGIASPSKLFATLGEYIMSGLN
-815 KGLSIG
+815 KGLS
-821 IRSAF
+821 
-826 SNAIAAIISLGKAII
+826 
-841 EAFCKLLKIHSPS
+841 
-854 RLFITLGGFIVLGL
+854 
-868 VKGITDGFD
+868 DGSG
-877 SVWETIKSLALGI
+877 SVFETIKSIALGI
-890 YNTMDDSLA
+890 YDKMSEA
-899 NVLPKIYESIKV
+899 VKGIFA
-911 IGSKLYDAFKS
+911 KLRKSFKS
-922 WDFDFGSLVVASSI
+922 FDLDIGALIVVGSI
-936 ITFLVILNK
+936 ISFLVILKGIAKTAEKIVSIAVTPLNK
-945 LAKIAEKAVN
+945 LADILSTIKNYIAEM
-955 PFDKLGGTFGVIKEY
+955 
-970 IAKVGKAKRFNL
+970 GKAKAFQLR
-982 VSEGIK
+982 SEGIK
-988 NLAIS
+988 SIAIGIALLAGS
-993 IVLLSGAFYMLS
+993 FYLLS
-1005 KLDWGSVA
+1005 KLDWAAVA
-1013 RGSVAILAISGALAL
+1013 RGSVAIVAISGSLALLSLAISKMGT
-1028 LAASIRKQDA
+1028 
-1038 IDVAKISAFMLGF
+1038 IDIAKVSSFMLGF
-1051 SVAITLMAAAM
+1051 SIAIMLMAAAM
-1062 KILSGIYID
+1062 KMLSGIYID
-1071 DIWGPIIMLTA
+1071 DIWGPMIMLAT

-1100 PKTGKGIKKAGGM
+1100 PKAGRGIKKAGAM
-1113 FVKMAVSIA
+1113 FVKMAISIA

-1134 PQEDINKAM
+1134 PQEDIIKAM

-1158 LGSVSKNAWQVGSML
+1158 LGSISKHAWQAGSML

-1182 MVIIIKQIAGIREGD
+1182 IVIIIKQIAGMKDGD
-1197 ILKGLFVIAAIEFL
+1197 IAKGLLVIAGIEAL
-1211 FADIIYISIFAGQHA
+1211 FAKIILVSFFAGEHA
-1226 SKAGSM
+1226 NKAGSM

-1305 AIKVIATVPTG
+1305 AIKVIATIPTG
-1316 DIIKGLVFIAAV
+1316 DIIKGLAFIAAV
-1328 EVLFGAMVNITRF
+1328 EVLFGAMVKITRF
-1341 SGEHADKAGTMM
+1341 SGEYADKAGTMM

-1360 LVLVAAIAILSLL
+1360 LILVAAIALLSLL
-1373 DPKDIAVGTAAIVA
+1373 NPKDVAIGTASIVA

-1411 IGGIIAILVGAVVG
+1411 IGGIITILVGAVVG

-1430 KDKLLAATESISAI
+1430 KDRLLAATASISAI
-1444 IGMFALLL
+1444 IGMFALIL

-1458 KAFDVGMA
+1458 KSFDAGMI
-1466 KSLGAMLAVI
+1466 KSMSVMLGVI
-1476 VALGAILW
+1476 VVLGAILW
-1484 AIQELEIGSS
+1484 AIQELEIGAS

-1500 MSLLLLAMA
+1500 IAILLTTIA
-1509 AAIRILSGGDY
+1509 AALRIISSIEKISWEAILAVG
-1520 NAKSLTIALVATL
+1520 AMTLVL
-1533 LMSVVLAAIGGVLWL
+1533 VAIGGAIWVIEQM
-1548 LKKMDVST
+1548 KIT
-1556 SIETAAALSVLL
+1556 PAIETVASLSVLL
-1568 LAMASAVRILAGGKC
+1568 LTMASAVRILSGGKY
-1583 DIKSLTIALV
+1583 DIKSMGIALL
-1593 ATLLMSVILA
+1593 ATLLMSAILI
-1603 SIGGVLLLLKKMD
+1603 SIGGVLFALKAMD
-1616 VTPSIETAIALSVM
+1616 VSPSIETAIALSVM
-1630 LLAFAGTVAILGLIG
+1630 LLAFAGAVAILGLIG

-1656 AMAGVIDVLKD
+1656 AMAGVIDVVKD
-1667 VMIGLGELV
+1667 VMIGLGELA
-1676 TETPMA
+1676 TKTPIA

-1708 VGITSGLPKIG
+1708 VGVTSGLPKIG
-1719 ENISKFMDAIGAI
+1719 ENISKFMDAIGSI
-1732 KPETAKSIDM
+1732 KPETAKSIEM

-1766 GLFGDLKTEF
+1766 GLFGDLETEF

-1806 VLNALSKAS
+1806 VLNALSKAA
-1815 KNIDGQADWAKTIF
+1815 KNIDGQADWAKKIF

-1839 NLSGVGKN
+1839 DLSTVASNLTS
-1847 LKDFVGDLGTITE
+1847 FIGDLGIITE
-1860 EQLDSVKIACSVVKE
+1860 EQLDSVKMACSIIEE
-1875 LSKAGEEIDGQ
+1875 LAKAGREIDGQ
-1886 ADWAKAVFGDNGLGA
+1886 AEWAKAIFGDNGLGT
-1901 FTSDLSDVGENLKDF
+1901 FSSGISDAGKNISDF
-1916 VGKLGILTEEQLAS
+1916 VKGLGIITEDQVAS
-1930 VKIACSVITEL
+1930 VKAACSVITAL
-1941 SKAGGEI
+1941 SDASKNI

-2004 ALANLSESNIQT
+2004 ALANLSESNIQM

-2079 ASAIADGFASNAS
+2079 ASAIADGFASNAN

-2148 KTAITDCKED
+2148 KTAIRDLKGEFED
-2158 FVEAGKDLGRGLIKG
+2158 AGEDLGRGLING
-2173 IKDKEDDV
+2173 INAKKEDV
-2181 YDAGFALGQTAVKG
+2181 YKAGFSLGQKAVQG
-2195 EHDGQ
+2195 EKDGQ
-2200 QSASPSKL
+2200 KSNSPSKL

-2219 LVIGMTR
+2219 LVIGINNI
-2226 MGKAVYKSGYDMGD
+2226 GKKVYNAGYDMGD
-2240 NAINAVSNAIASISD
+2240 NAINAVSNAISRISD

-2305 MNRDQN
+2305 MNRGQN

>member
-106 LRTGFNE
+106 IRTGFQE

-125 ASTGESLETVNK
+125 ASTGESLETVNE

-149 IYSFSDMTSNIG
+149 IYSFSDMTNNIG

-176 IKGISNEAA
+176 IKGVSNEAA

-287 TTDIGEKAFGAAQ
+287 TTDIGKKAFAAAQ

-325 LIVGDFEQGKALW
+325 LIVGNFEQGKTLW
-338 TKVSKVLG
+338 TKVSNVLG
-346 DVIDKSAKARNKL
+346 DVIGKSAEARNKL

-442 KSTEDMT
+442 KSTDDMT
-449 KKLKT
+449 EKLKT
-454 FQKVVDQVWR
+454 FQKIVDQVWR

-515 TDNQI
+515 TDKQI

-526 ADEAKKSG
+526 SEEAKKSG

-629 LNKSLTTG
+629 LNRSLTTG

-735 SFVQGI
+735 SFIQGI

-748 EENIKNLDWKNFGIN
+748 EENIKKLDWKNFGIN
-763 IVKGLASGIYS
+763 IVEGLASGIYS
-774 GASKAVTAIINLGK
+774 GASKAITAIIN
-788 SIVEAF
+788 
-794 CNLLGIE
+794 
-801 SPAKL
+801 
-806 FIALGGNIT
+806 
-815 KGLSIG
+815 
-821 IRSAF
+821 
-826 SNAIAAIISLGKAII
+826 LGKAII
-841 EAFCKLLKIHSPS
+841 EAFCNLLKIHSPS
-854 RLFITLGGFIVLGL
+854 RLFIALGGFIVLGL

-877 SVWETIKSLALGI
+877 SVWETIKTLALGI
-890 YNTMDDSLA
+890 YNTMDDSLS
-899 NVLPKIYESIKV
+899 NVFPKIYESIKV

-936 ITFLVILNK
+936 ITFLVILSK

-955 PFDKLGGTFGVIKEY
+955 PLDKLGGTFGAIKEY
-970 IAKVGKAKRFNL
+970 IKRVGKAKRFNL
-982 VSEGIK
+982 ASEGIK

-993 IVLLSGAFYMLS
+993 IVLLAGAFYMLS

-1038 IDVAKISAFMLGF
+1038 IDVAKISSFMLGF

-1062 KILSGIYID
+1062 KILSGIYIA

-1134 PQEDINKAM
+1134 PQEDISKAM

-1272 LRFIYISKI
+1272 LRFIYISQI

-1328 EVLFGAMVNITRF
+1328 EVLFGAMVDITRV

-1373 DPKDIAVGTAAIVA
+1373 DAKDIAVGTAAIVA

-1452 VATKYA
+1452 VATKFA
-1458 KAFDVGMA
+1458 KAFDAGMA
-1466 KSLGAMLAVI
+1466 KSLGAMLIAI
-1476 VALGAILW
+1476 VALGAILL
-1484 AIQELEIGSS
+1484 AIQALEIGSS
-1494 IETVAS
+1494 IETVESIAI
-1500 MSLLLLAMA
+1500 LLLSMA
-1509 AAIRILSGGDY
+1509 AALRIISSIEKISWEAILAVGAMSLVLVAIGGAIWVIEQMKIDPAIETVASLSVLLLTMAAAVRILSGGKYDLE
-1520 NAKSLTIALVATL
+1520 SMGIALLATL
-1533 LMSVVLAAIGGVLWL
+1533 AMSVILLAIGGVLL
-1548 LKKMDVST
+1548 ALKAMDVS
-1556 SIETAAALSVLL
+1556 
-1568 LAMASAVRILAGGKC
+1568 
-1583 DIKSLTIALV
+1583 
-1593 ATLLMSVILA
+1593 
-1603 SIGGVLLLLKKMD
+1603 
-1616 VTPSIETAIALSVM
+1616 PSIETAIALSVM
-1630 LLAFAGTVAILGLIG
+1630 LLAFAGAVAILGLIG

-1656 AMAGVIDVLKD
+1656 AMAGVIDVVKD
-1667 VMIGLGELV
+1667 VMMGLGELA
-1676 TETPMA
+1676 TKTPIA
-1682 EKFLDKGIKV
+1682 EKFLDKGIEV

-1708 VGITSGLPKIG
+1708 VGVTSGLPKIG

-1732 KPETAKSIDM
+1732 KPETAKSIEM

-1766 GLFGDLKTEF
+1766 GLFGDLETEF

-1806 VLNALSKAS
+1806 VLNALSKAA
-1815 KNIDGQADWAKTIF
+1815 KNIDGQADWAKKIF

-1839 NLSGVGKN
+1839 DLSTVASNLTS
-1847 LKDFVGDLGTITE
+1847 FIGDLGIITE
-1860 EQLDSVKIACSVVKE
+1860 EQLDSVKMACSIIEE
-1875 LSKAGEEIDGQ
+1875 LAKAGREIDGQ
-1886 ADWAKAVFGDNGLGA
+1886 AEWAKAIFGDNGLGT
-1901 FTSDLSDVGENLKDF
+1901 FSSGISDAGKNISDF
-1916 VGKLGILTEEQLAS
+1916 VKGLGILTEDQVTS
-1930 VKIACSVITEL
+1930 VKAACSVITAL
-1941 SKAGGEI
+1941 SDASKNI

-1979 DFVGKLGTFGEEKIA
+1979 DFVGKLGTFGDDKIA

-2110 NGVMFTFTGEKLG
+2110 NGAMFTFTGEKLG

-2129 FNNKEEG
+2129 FNNKEGG

-2148 KTAITDCKED
+2148 KTAIRDLKGEFED
-2158 FVEAGKDLGRGLIKG
+2158 AGEDLGRGLING
-2173 IKDKEDDV
+2173 INNKKEDV
-2181 YDAGFALGQTAVKG
+2181 YNAGFALGQEAVKG
-2195 EHDGQ
+2195 EKKGQ
-2200 QSASPSKL
+2200 KSNSPSKL

-2219 LVIGMTR
+2219 LVIGINN
-2226 MGKAVYKSGYDMGD
+2226 MGKKVYNAGYDMGD
-2240 NAINAVSNAIASISD
+2240 NAINAVSNAIARISD

-2305 MNRDQN
+2305 MNRGQN

>member
-1 MSKTV
+1 MSKIV

-18 NFESNVKTT
+18 HFESNVKTT

-47 ENINSAAK
+47 ENINAAAK

-93 YGKRLVSAFTVDP
+93 YGKRLISAFTVDP
-106 LRTGFNE
+106 IRTGFNE

-125 ASTGESLETVNK
+125 ASTGESLDTVNK
-137 YLNELNEYSDRT
+137 YLNELNEYSDKT

-176 IKGISNEAA
+176 IKGVSNEAA

-220 ANMATVGFKQQ
+220 ANMATVGFKQE

-248 YKTSSGTVITPTKN
+248 YKTSSGTVITSTKN

-287 TTDIGEKAFGAAQ
+287 TTDIGKKAFAAAQ

-338 TKVSKVLG
+338 TKVSGVLG
-346 DVIDKSAKARNKL
+346 DVISKSADARNKL
-359 IGEALNSSQSKWD
+359 IGGALGSSQSKWD

-384 TEEFEKALTKTAKKH
+384 TEEFEEAITKTAKKH

-424 KIFVETLEG
+424 EIFVETLEN
-433 FADKTTKIS
+433 FVDKMTGTS
-442 KSTEDMT
+442 EATEDMT
-449 KKLKT
+449 EKLKT

-464 GDFKNGT
+464 GDFKKGIDRI
-471 ERMKALTE
+471 EALTE
-479 AGYDYYKVQDLVNK
+479 AGYDYYEVQDLVNK

-515 TDNQI
+515 TDEQI
-520 NAIRKL
+520 KAIREL
-526 ADEAKKSG
+526 SEEAKKSG
-534 KSIDDLINSFSKP
+534 KSIDELISSFSKP

-553 IDSFRNLWEAI
+553 INSFKNLWETI
-564 TKPLNSIKQAWDDT
+564 TKPLNSIKQAWDNT
-578 IGKNINSENLY
+578 FGKSINSENLY

-595 NKLTESLIISDDSA
+595 NKLTESLIISDEA
-609 SNFKKVMEGLF
+609 AANFQKVSEGMF
-620 SLFQLTVGV
+620 SVFQLVTGV
-629 LNKSLTTG
+629 ISRSLVTG
-637 LKVLKATLNLFGT
+637 LRVLKATLSLFGT
-650 DLSTV
+650 DLLTV
-655 LGIVGDYIKKFKEWV
+655 LGIVGEYITKFKDWV
-670 DEHTLIVGAIDKV
+670 YEHTLIVGAIDKV
-683 AAILYTVIDGI
+683 AAILYAVIDGV
-694 YRCTKAFLGLVP
+694 YRCTKAFLGLIP
-706 VKKFIDNLKNSIKDF
+706 VKKFIDKLKTSIKEF
-721 FASFNISE
+721 FSAFNIGGDE
-729 DKLNFD
+729 LNFD
-735 SFVQGI
+735 SLIQGI
-741 KSFFDKL
+741 TSFFDKL

-763 IVKGLASGIYS
+763 IVQGLASGIYS
-774 GASKAVTAIINLGK
+774 GISKAVTAIINLGK

-794 CNLLGIE
+794 CNLLGI
-801 SPAKL
+801 A
-806 FIALGGNIT
+806 
-815 KGLSIG
+815 
-821 IRSAF
+821 
-826 SNAIAAIISLGKAII
+826 
-841 EAFCKLLKIHSPS
+841 SPS
-854 RLFITLGGFIVLGL
+854 KLFITLGGFIILGL
-868 VKGITDGFD
+868 VKGLSDGFD
-877 SVWETIKSLALGI
+877 SVWETMKNLVLVI
-890 YNTMDDSLA
+890 YNTMDDGLV
-899 NVLPKIYESIKV
+899 NVFPKIYESIKT
-911 IGSKLYDAFKS
+911 IGSKLYAAFKS
-922 WDFDFGSLVVASSI
+922 WDFDFGSLVVASSM
-936 ITFLVILNK
+936 ITFIVILNK
-945 LAKIAEKAVN
+945 LAKIADKAVN
-955 PFDKLGGTFGVIKEY
+955 PLDKLGRTFGAIKEY

-993 IVLLSGAFYMLS
+993 IVLLAGAFYMLS

-1051 SVAITLMAAAM
+1051 SIAITLMAAAM

-1071 DIWGPIIMLTA
+1071 DIWGPMIMLAT

-1113 FVKMAVSIA
+1113 FVKMAISIG

-1134 PQEDINKAM
+1134 PQGDIDKAIN
-1143 DVMAAIFLM
+1143 VITGIFLM

-1158 LGSVSKNAWQVGSML
+1158 LGSVSKDAKGVGSML
-1173 LNMSLAIGV
+1173 LNMSLAIGIIV
-1182 MVIIIKQIAGIREGD
+1182 MVMKQIAGMKDGD
-1197 ILKGLFVIAAIEFL
+1197 IAKGLLVIAGIEAL
-1211 FADIIYISIFAGQHA
+1211 FAAIIFVSFFAGEYA

-1232 LLKMAFAIGVLA
+1232 LLKMSVAIGILA
-1244 IAMKMIATLSYEDIL
+1244 VSMKIIATLSYEDIL
-1259 KGGVVLS
+1259 KGQIVLAGVES
-1266 GVQTLF
+1266 LF
-1272 LRFIYISKI
+1272 LKFILISKI
-1281 CGDEANKAGS
+1281 CGNEANKAGS

-1341 SGEHADKAGTMM
+1341 SGENANKAGTMM

-1373 DPKDIAVGTAAIVA
+1373 DPKDIAIGTAAIVA

-1411 IGGIIAILVGAVVG
+1411 IGGIITILVGAVVG

-1430 KDKLLAATESISAI
+1430 KDRLLAATASITAI
-1444 IGMFALLL
+1444 IGLFALLL

-1458 KAFDVGMA
+1458 KAFDAGMI
-1466 KSLGAMLAVI
+1466 KSLGIMLGVIAV
-1476 VALGAILW
+1476 LGGVLW

-1500 MSLLLLAMA
+1500 IAILLTAMAAALRIISSIEKISWEAILAVGAMTLVLVAIGGALWVIGQMKIAPAIETVASLSILLLAMA
-1509 AAIRILSGGDY
+1509 AAVRILSGGKYDLK
-1520 NAKSLTIALVATL
+1520 NMGIAMLATL
-1533 LMSVVLAAIGGVLWL
+1533 AMSVILLAIGGVLL
-1548 LKKMDVST
+1548 ALKAMDVAPSM
-1556 SIETAAALSVLL
+1556 ETAL
-1568 LAMASAVRILAGGKC
+1568 
-1583 DIKSLTIALV
+1583 
-1593 ATLLMSVILA
+1593 
-1603 SIGGVLLLLKKMD
+1603 
-1616 VTPSIETAIALSVM
+1616 ALSVM
-1630 LLAFAGTVAILGLIG
+1630 LLAFAGAVAILGIIG
-1645 PLAIGA
+1645 PLAVGA
-1651 LVGAA
+1651 LVGAV
-1656 AMAGVIDVLKD
+1656 AMAGVIEVVKD
-1667 VMIGLGELV
+1667 VMIGLGELASK
-1676 TETPMA
+1676 TPMA
-1682 EKFLDKGIKV
+1682 EKFLGKGIEI
-1692 LKKIGTGLG
+1692 LKKIGTGIG

-1708 VGITSGLPKIG
+1708 VGLTSGLPEIG
-1719 ENISKFMDAIGAI
+1719 ENISKFMDSIGSI
-1732 KPETAKSIDM
+1732 SPETAEGMEM
-1742 VAEAIST
+1742 VAKAIST
-1749 ISKAGLNDKIS
+1749 LAGAGLADKLS
-1760 KILGFG
+1760 KILGMG
-1766 GLFGDLKTEF
+1766 GLFEDLKEDLP
-1776 SGVGEGLNSFITEL
+1776 SVGEGLNSFITNL
-1790 GTFTP
+1790 GTLTP
-1795 EQIESVESACE
+1795 EQIESVKSACE
-1806 VLNALSKAS
+1806 VLNTLSKAS
-1815 KNIDGQADWAKTIF
+1815 KN
-1829 GDNGLGAFTG
+1829 
-1839 NLSGVGKN
+1839 
-1847 LKDFVGDLGTITE
+1847 
-1860 EQLDSVKIACSVVKE
+1860 
-1875 LSKAGEEIDGQ
+1875 
-1886 ADWAKAVFGDNGLGA
+1886 
-1901 FTSDLSDVGENLKDF
+1901 
-1916 VGKLGILTEEQLAS
+1916 
-1930 VKIACSVITEL
+1930 
-1941 SKAGGEI
+1941 I

-1971 PTVASNLS
+1971 PTVASNLVSFVSNLGTVTEDQLNSVKMACSVIKELAKAGGEIDGQAEWAKAVFGDNGLGAFTS
-1979 DFVGKLGTFGEEKIA
+1979 DLPDVGGKLSGFVTGLGTITEDQVTSVKAACSVITALSDASKNIDGQAEWAKKIFGDNGLGAFTGDLPAVASNLKSFVDNLGTFGEEKIA
-1994 TVRSAVGVVN
+1994 TVRSAVGIVN
-2004 ALANLSESNIQT
+2004 ALANLSDSN
-2016 LITYLPS
+2016 LKMLATYLPS
-2023 LGTYML
+2023 VGVYMVS
-2029 NFADDLVSFCDTL
+2029 FADDIVSFCDKL
-2042 KGTDADSL
+2042 KGTSADSI
-2050 TSSVSTAINN
+2050 TSSVKTVIND
-2060 IVSIAS
+2060 IASIAENS
-2066 ESYDDMNTVGSDL
+2066 LGEMNNVGTDL
-2079 ASAIADGFASNAS
+2079 AGAISTGFSSNKTSMHKAVVS
-2092 PMKNA
+2092 
-2097 LYAVLNAAKASVT
+2097 VLNAAKKAVT
-2110 NGVMFTFTGEKLG
+2110 DNVDFSSTGEKLG

-2129 FNNKEEG
+2129 LNDKEDD
-2136 IKKAAT
+2136 IKKVAT

-2148 KTAITDCKED
+2148 RRAIKDCREY
-2158 FVEAGKDLGRGLIKG
+2158 FESAGDYLGEGLIEGMNAK
-2173 IKDKEDDV
+2173 KDDV
-2181 YDAGFALGQTAVKG
+2181 YNAGFELGKAAVRG
-2195 EHDGQ
+2195 EKDGQ
-2200 QSASPSKL
+2200 KSKSPSKL

-2226 MGKAVYKSGYDMGD
+2226 MGKAVYNAGYDMGD

-2255 VVNSDVDSQPTIRPV
+2255 VINSDVDTQPTIRPV
-2270 MDLDDVRSGMDTMN
+2270 MDLDNVRSGMDTMS

-2293 GVLANVNAIRSS
+2293 GVLANVNAISSS
-2305 MNRDQN
+2305 MRGGQN
-2311 GANDDV
+2311 GTSDV
-2317 VSAINK
+2317 VSAIKDIGKK
-2323 LRKDV
+2323 LGSSGGDTYQIN
-2328 GNLENKSYNFGNITY
+2328 GITY
-2343 SSGDEVSNAIDTL
+2343 DDGSNIAEAVRTL
-2356 VRAFVVEGRV
+2356 VRATKVERRR

>member
-106 LRTGFNE
+106 IRTGFQE

-125 ASTGESLETVNK
+125 ASTGESLETVNE
-137 YLNELNEYSDRT
+137 YLNELNEYSDKT
-149 IYSFSDMTSNIG
+149 IYSFSDMTNNIG
-161 KFTNAGVKLEDAVLA
+161 KFTNAGVKLKDAVLA
-176 IKGISNEAA
+176 IKGVSNEAA

-220 ANMATVGFKQQ
+220 ANMATVGFKQE

-287 TTDIGEKAFGAAQ
+287 TTDIGKKAFAAAQ

-325 LIVGDFEQGKALW
+325 LIIGDFEQGKKLW
-338 TKVSKVLG
+338 TKVSEVLG
-346 DVIDKSAKARNKL
+346 DVIGKSADARNKL
-359 IGEALNSSQSKWD
+359 IGEALGSSQSKWN

-424 KIFVETLEG
+424 SIFIETLEG
-433 FADKTTKIS
+433 FADKTTKVS
-442 KSTEDMT
+442 ESTEDMT

-479 AGYDYYKVQDLVNK
+479 AGYDYYEVQDLVNK

-505 SDVQLKNVGY
+505 SVAQLKNVGY
-515 TDNQI
+515 TDEQI

-526 ADEAKKSG
+526 SEEAKKSG
-534 KSIDDLINSFSKP
+534 KSIDELINSFSKP

-553 IDSFRNLWEAI
+553 INSFKNLWEAI
-564 TKPLNSIKQAWDDT
+564 TKPINSIKQAWDNT
-578 IGKNINSENLY
+578 FGKSINSENLY

-595 NKLTESLIISDDSA
+595 NKLTESLIISDDAA
-609 SNFKKVMEGLF
+609 SNFQKVAEGMF
-620 SLFQLTVGV
+620 SVFQLVTGV
-629 LNKSLTTG
+629 ISRSLVTG
-637 LKVLKATLNLFGT
+637 LKILKSVLSLFGT
-650 DLSTV
+650 DLLTV
-655 LGIVGDYIKKFKEWV
+655 LGIVGEYITKFKEWV
-670 DEHTLIVGAIDKV
+670 YEHTLIVGAIDKV
-683 AAILYTVIDGI
+683 AAILYAIIDGVR
-694 YRCTKAFLGLVP
+694 RCTKAFLGLEP
-706 VKKFIDNLKNSIKDF
+706 VKKFIDKLKKSIKEF
-721 FASFNISE
+721 FASFNIGGGE
-729 DKLNFD
+729 LNFD

-748 EENIKNLDWKNFGIN
+748 EENIKNLDWKKFGIN
-763 IVKGLASGIYS
+763 IVEGLASGIYS
-774 GASKAVTAIINLGK
+774 GASKAITAIINLGK

-794 CNLLGIE
+794 CNLLGIA
-801 SPAKL
+801 SPSKV
-806 FIALGGNIT
+806 FTTLGEYIMSGLN
-815 KGLSIG
+815 KGLSDG
-821 IRSAF
+821 
-826 SNAIAAIISLGKAII
+826 SL
-841 EAFCKLLKIHSPS
+841 
-854 RLFITLGGFIVLGL
+854 
-868 VKGITDGFD
+868 
-877 SVWETIKSLALGI
+877 SVFETIKAVAIGI
-890 YNTMDDSLA
+890 YNKMSEVVKDT
-899 NVLPKIYESIKV
+899 YT
-911 IGSKLYDAFKS
+911 KLRKSFKS
-922 WDFDFGSLVVASSI
+922 FDFDIGALIVVGSI
-936 ITFLVILNK
+936 ISFLVILKGIAKTAEKIVSIAVTPINK
-945 LAKIAEKAVN
+945 LADMLSTIKNYIAE
-955 PFDKLGGTFGVIKEY
+955 T
-970 IAKVGKAKRFNL
+970 GKAKAFQLR
-982 VSEGIK
+982 SEGIK
-988 NLAIS
+988 SIAIAITLLAGS
-993 IVLLSGAFYMLS
+993 FYLLS
-1005 KLDWGSVA
+1005 KLDWAAVA
-1013 RGSVAILAISGALAL
+1013 RGSVAIVAISGSLALLSLAISKMGT
-1028 LAASIRKQDA
+1028 
-1038 IDVAKISAFMLGF
+1038 IDIAKISSFMLGF
-1051 SVAITLMAAAM
+1051 SIAIMLMASAM

-1071 DIWGPIIMLTA
+1071 DIWGPMIMLAT

-1100 PKTGKGIKKAGGM
+1100 PKTGRGIKKAGGM

-1122 IMALVIKTIAGI
+1122 IMALVIKAIAGI
-1134 PQEDINKAM
+1134 PQEDIVKAM

-1158 LGSVSKNAWQVGSML
+1158 LGSISKHAWQAGSML
-1173 LNMSLAIGV
+1173 LKMSLAIGI
-1182 MVIIIKQIAGIREGD
+1182 MVIIIKQIAGIKDGD
-1197 ILKGLFVIAAIEFL
+1197 IAKGLLVIAGIEAL
-1211 FADIIYISIFAGQHA
+1211 FAKIILVSFFAGEHA

-1266 GVQTLF
+1266 GVQALF
-1272 LRFIYISKI
+1272 LRFIYISQI

-1291 MMFKMAAGMALMAL
+1291 MMFKMAAGMTLMAL
-1305 AIKVIATVPTG
+1305 AIKVIAMIPTG
-1316 DIIKGLVFIAAV
+1316 NIIKGLAFIAAV
-1328 EVLFGAMVNITRF
+1328 EVLFGAMVKITRF
-1341 SGEHADKAGTMM
+1341 SGEYADKAGTMM

-1360 LVLVAAIAILSLL
+1360 LILVAAIALLSLL
-1373 DPKDIAVGTAAIVA
+1373 NPKDVAVGTAAIVA

-1430 KDKLLAATESISAI
+1430 KDRLLAATASISAI

-1458 KAFDVGMA
+1458 KSFDAGMA
-1466 KSLGAMLAVI
+1466 KSLGAMLVVI
-1476 VALGAILW
+1476 IALGAILW

-1494 IETVAS
+1494 IETVESIAI
-1500 MSLLLLAMA
+1500 LLTTMAVALRIISSIEKISWEAMGALAVMA
-1509 AAIRILSGGDY
+1509 GILI
-1520 NAKSLTIALVATL
+1520 L
-1533 LMSVVLAAIGGVLWL
+1533 IGGALWVIEQM
-1548 LKKMDVST
+1548 KIAPA
-1556 SIETAAALSVLL
+1556 IETVASLSVLL
-1568 LAMASAVRILAGGKC
+1568 LAMAAALRIISGPLVIVTPEAIVAMAAMSAIL
-1583 DIKSLTIALV
+1583 
-1593 ATLLMSVILA
+1593 LA
-1603 SIGGVLLLLKKMD
+1603 IGWVLSRLEKMD
-1616 VTPSIETAIALSVM
+1616 VSPSIETAIALSVM
-1630 LLAFAGTVAILGLIG
+1630 LLAFAGAVAVLGLIG
-1645 PLAIGA
+1645 PLAAGALIGA
-1651 LVGAA
+1651 I
-1656 AMAGVIDVLKD
+1656 AMAGVIKVVKD
-1667 VMIGLGELV
+1667 VMMSLGELV
-1676 TETPMA
+1676 TKMPIA
-1682 EKFLDKGIKV
+1682 EKFLDKGIEV

-1708 VGITSGLPKIG
+1708 VGVTSGLPKIG

-1766 GLFGDLKTEF
+1766 GLFGNLETEF
-1776 SGVGEGLNSFITEL
+1776 SGVGEGLNSFISEL

-1806 VLNALSKAS
+1806 VLNALSKAA
-1815 KNIDGQADWAKTIF
+1815 KNIDGQAEWAKTIF

-1839 NLSGVGKN
+1839 DLSTVASNLTS
-1847 LKDFVGDLGTITE
+1847 FIGDLGIITE
-1860 EQLDSVKIACSVVKE
+1860 DQLESVKMACSVIEE
-1875 LSKAGEEIDGQ
+1875 LAKAGREIDGQ
-1886 ADWAKAVFGDNGLGA
+1886 AEWAKAIFGDNGLGT
-1901 FTSDLSDVGENLKDF
+1901 FSSDISDAGKNISDF
-1916 VGKLGILTEEQLAS
+1916 VKGLGTITEDQVTS
-1930 VKIACSVITEL
+1930 VKAACSVIASL
-1941 SKAGGEI
+1941 SDASKNI

-2004 ALANLSESNIQT
+2004 ALANLSESNLQM

-2050 TSSVSTAINN
+2050 TSSVSSAINN
-2060 IVSIAS
+2060 IVTIAS

-2079 ASAIADGFASNAS
+2079 ASAIADGFASNAK

-2123 SSLITG
+2123 ASLITG
-2129 FNNKEEG
+2129 FNNKEDG

-2148 KTAITDCKED
+2148 KTAIRDLKGEFED
-2158 FVEAGKDLGRGLIKG
+2158 AGEDLGNGLING
-2173 IKDKEDDV
+2173 INNKKDDV
-2181 YDAGFALGQTAVKG
+2181 YKAGFELGQKAVQG
-2195 EHDGQ
+2195 EKDGQ
-2200 QSASPSKL
+2200 KSNSPSKL

-2219 LVIGMTR
+2219 LVIGIKN
-2226 MGKAVYKSGYDMGD
+2226 MGKKVYNAGYDMGD
-2240 NAINAVSNAIASISD
+2240 NAIGAVSKAIASISE
-2255 VVNSDVDSQPTIRPV
+2255 VINSDVDTQPTIRPV
-2270 MDLDDVRSGMDTMN
+2270 MDLDDVRSGMNTMS

-2293 GVLANVNAIRSS
+2293 GVLANVNAISSS
-2305 MNRDQN
+2305 MRGGQN
-2311 GANDDV
+2311 GASDV
-2317 VSAINK
+2317 VSAIKDIGKK
-2323 LRKDV
+2323 LNSSGGDTYQIN
-2328 GNLENKSYNFGNITY
+2328 GITY
-2343 SSGDEVSNAIDTL
+2343 DDGSNVSNAVKTL
-2356 VRAFVVEGRV
+2356 VRAARIERRA

>member
-106 LRTGFNE
+106 IRTGFQE

-149 IYSFSDMTSNIG
+149 IYSFSDMTNNIG

-176 IKGISNEAA
+176 IKGVSNEAA

-220 ANMATVGFKQQ
+220 ANMATVGFKQE
-231 LIDTAV
+231 LINTAV

-276 LVGTLKNYADE
+276 LIGTLKNYADE
-287 TTDIGEKAFGAAQ
+287 TTDIGGRAFDAAQ

-338 TKVSKVLG
+338 TKVSNVLG
-346 DVIDKSAKARNKL
+346 DVIGKSAEARNKL
-359 IGEALNSSQSKWD
+359 ISGALGSSQSKWD

-442 KSTEDMT
+442 KSTDDMT

-479 AGYDYYKVQDLVNK
+479 AGYDYYEVQDLVNK
-493 TVDGHRLTLEDL
+493 TLDGHRLTLEDL

-515 TDNQI
+515 TDKQI

-534 KSIDDLINSFSKP
+534 KSIDELINSFSKP
-547 TGRELL
+547 TGRDLL
-553 IDSFRNLWEAI
+553 INSFENLWEAI
-564 TKPLNSIKQAWDDT
+564 TKPLNAIKQAWDDT

-670 DEHTLIVGAIDKV
+670 DEHTIIVGAIDKV
-683 AAILYTVIDGI
+683 AEILYTVIDGV
-694 YRCTKAFLGLVP
+694 YRCTKAFLGLKP

-721 FASFNISE
+721 FAAFNISE

-735 SFVQGI
+735 SFIQGI
-741 KSFFDKL
+741 KSFFDTL

-774 GASKAVTAIINLGK
+774 GISKAVKAIINLAK
-788 SIVEAF
+788 SIITAF
-794 CNLLGIE
+794 CDLLGI
-801 SPAKL
+801 A
-806 FIALGGNIT
+806 
-815 KGLSIG
+815 
-821 IRSAF
+821 
-826 SNAIAAIISLGKAII
+826 
-841 EAFCKLLKIHSPS
+841 SPS
-854 RLFITLGGFIVLGL
+854 KLFITLGGFIVLGL

-877 SVWETIKSLALGI
+877 SVWETIKTLALGI
-890 YNTMDDSLA
+890 YNTMDDSLS
-899 NVLPKIYESIKV
+899 NVFPKIYESIKV
-911 IGSKLYDAFKS
+911 IGSKLYNAFKS
-922 WDFDFGSLVVASSI
+922 WDFDFGSLVVASSM

-955 PFDKLGGTFGVIKEY
+955 PLDKLGGTFGAIKEY
-970 IAKVGKAKRFNL
+970 IKKVGKAKRFNL
-982 VSEGIK
+982 ASEGIK

-993 IVLLSGAFYMLS
+993 IALLAGSFYLLS

-1038 IDVAKISAFMLGF
+1038 IDVAKISSFMLGF

-1062 KILSGIYID
+1062 KILSSIYID

-1134 PQEDINKAM
+1134 PQEDISKAM
-1143 DVMAAIFLM
+1143 DVMSAIFLM

-1158 LGSVSKNAWQVGSML
+1158 LGSVSKYSWQVGSML

-1182 MVIIIKQIAGIREGD
+1182 MVIVIKQIAGIREGD
-1197 ILKGLFVIAAIEFL
+1197 ILKGLLVIAGIEAL
-1211 FADIIYISIFAGQHA
+1211 FANIILVSFFAGEHA

-1272 LRFIYISKI
+1272 LRFIYISQI

-1341 SGEHADKAGTMM
+1341 SGENADKAGTMM

-1373 DPKDIAVGTAAIVA
+1373 DPKDIAIGTAAIVA

-1430 KDKLLAATESISAI
+1430 KDKLLAATESISAM

-1452 VATKYA
+1452 VATKYI
-1458 KAFDVGMA
+1458 KAFDIGMIKTLGIMLGVIA
-1466 KSLGAMLAVI
+1466 VLGAIIWAIQGLGIEASLETISSLSILLISMAVVTAI
-1476 VALGAILW
+1476 LSKIGPAVGPAAAGAVAFAAVVGIIGALMVALGALVKYIPEAEEFLDRGI
-1484 AIQELEIGSS
+1484 AVLEKIGYGIGSFFGNIVSGFAEGALSTLPEIGN
-1494 IETVAS
+1494 
-1500 MSLLLLAMA
+1500 SLSEFMA
-1509 AAIRILSGGDY
+1509 
-1520 NAKSLTIALVATL
+1520 NAKTFINGAKSVDGSVLKGA
-1533 LMSVVLAAIGGVLWL
+1533 VVLAA
-1548 LKKMDVST
+1548 
-1556 SIETAAALSVLL
+1556 SIYALS
-1568 LAMASAVRILAGGKC
+1568 
-1583 DIKSLTIALV
+1583 
-1593 ATLLMSVILA
+1593 
-1603 SIGGVLLLLKKMD
+1603 
-1616 VTPSIETAIALSVM
+1616 
-1630 LLAFAGTVAILGLIG
+1630 
-1645 PLAIGA
+1645 
-1651 LVGAA
+1651 AA
-1656 AMAGVIDVLKD
+1656 KVID
-1667 VMIGLGELV
+1667 
-1676 TETPMA
+1676 T
-1682 EKFLDKGIKV
+1682 
-1692 LKKIGTGLG
+1692 
-1701 EFISSIG
+1701 
-1708 VGITSGLPKIG
+1708 
-1719 ENISKFMDAIGAI
+1719 ISKFLSFGSSFSNLGTELSDFITNAMPFINGIRLIPPEASAAVESLTGIIGTLA
-1732 KPETAKSIDM
+1732 S
-1742 VAEAIST
+1742 
-1749 ISKAGLNDKIS
+1749 AGLDDKIS

-1766 GLFGDLKTEF
+1766 GLFGDLGTDL
-1776 SGVGEGLNSFITEL
+1776 SSVGEGLNSFVTKL

-1806 VLNALSKAS
+1806 VLNVLSKAS
-1815 KNIDGQADWAKTIF
+1815 KNIDGQADWAKKIF
-1829 GDNGLGAFTG
+1829 GDNGLGAFAG
-1839 NLSGVGKN
+1839 DLSGVGKN
-1847 LKDFVGDLGTITE
+1847 LKDFVGDLGILTK
-1860 EQLDSVKIACSVVKE
+1860 EQLESVKMSCSIIEE
-1875 LSKAGEEIDGQ
+1875 LSKAGKIVNGQ
-1886 ADWAKAVFGDNGLGA
+1886 AEWTKAIFGDNSLGA
-1901 FTSDLSDVGENLKDF
+1901 FSGDLPTIASNLSNF
-1916 VGKLGILTEEQLAS
+1916 VGKLGIITEEQLES

-1948 DGQAEWAKK
+1948 DGQADWAKK

-1979 DFVGKLGTFGEEKIA
+1979 DFVGKLGTFGDDKIA
-1994 TVRSAVGVVN
+1994 TVRSAIGVVN

-2042 KGTDADSL
+2042 KGTDSDSL

-2060 IVSIAS
+2060 IVTIAS

-2148 KTAITDCKED
+2148 KTAIRDLKDEFED
-2158 FVEAGKDLGRGLIKG
+2158 AGEDLGRGLING
-2173 IKDKEDDV
+2173 INAKKDDV
-2181 YDAGFALGQTAVKG
+2181 YKAGFALGEEAVRGEKKG
-2195 EHDGQ
+2195 Q
-2200 QSASPSKL
+2200 KSNSPSKL

-2219 LVIGMTR
+2219 LVIGINN
-2226 MGKAVYKSGYDMGD
+2226 MGKKVYNAGYDMGD
-2240 NAINAVSNAIASISD
+2240 NAINAVSNAIARISD

-2305 MNRDQN
+2305 MNRGQN

>member
-106 LRTGFNE
+106 IRTGFQE

-137 YLNELNEYSDRT
+137 YLNELNEYSDKT

-287 TTDIGEKAFGAAQ
+287 TTDIGKKAFAAAQ

-442 KSTEDMT
+442 KSTDDMT

-454 FQKVVDQVWR
+454 FQKIVDQVWR

-471 ERMKALTE
+471 ERIKALTE

-505 SDVQLKNVGY
+505 SDVQLKSVGY
-515 TDNQI
+515 TNEQI
-520 NAIRKL
+520 NAVRKL
-526 ADEAKKSG
+526 SEEAKKSG

-721 FASFNISE
+721 FAAFNISE
-729 DKLNFD
+729 NKLNFD
-735 SFVQGI
+735 SFIKGI
-741 KSFFDKL
+741 KSFFDTL

-774 GASKAVTAIINLGK
+774 GASKAITAIINLGK

-806 FIALGGNIT
+806 FIALGANIT

-821 IRSAF
+821 IRAAF
-826 SNAIAAIISLGKAII
+826 SNAISAIISLGKAII

-854 RLFITLGGFIVLGL
+854 KLFITLGGFIVLGL

-899 NVLPKIYESIKV
+899 NVFPKIYESIKV

-993 IVLLSGAFYMLS
+993 IVLLAGAFYMLS

-1100 PKTGKGIKKAGGM
+1100 PKIGKGIKKAGGM

-1272 LRFIYISKI
+1272 LRFIHISQI

-1341 SGEHADKAGTMM
+1341 SGENADKAGTMM

-1373 DPKDIAVGTAAIVA
+1373 DPKDIAVGTAAIAA

-1411 IGGIIAILVGAVVG
+1411 IGGIITILVGAVVG

-1430 KDKLLAATESISAI
+1430 KDKILAATESISAI
-1444 IGMFALLL
+1444 IGMLALLL

-1466 KSLGAMLAVI
+1466 KSLGAMLIVI
-1476 VALGAILW
+1476 VALGAILL
-1484 AIQELEIGSS
+1484 AIQELEIGTS

-1500 MSLLLLAMA
+1500 LSILLLSMA
-1509 AAIRILSGGDY
+1509 AALRIISGPFVFVT
-1520 NAKSLTIALVATL
+1520 KSAMTGMAAMAGILAL
-1533 LMSVVLAAIGGVLWL
+1533 IGGALWVIGL
-1548 LKKMDVST
+1548 MKIAPA
-1556 SIETAAALSVLL
+1556 IETVASLSILLLSMAAALRIISGPFVFVTKSAMIGMAVMAGILALIGVAL
-1568 LAMASAVRILAGGKC
+1568 LALKAME
-1583 DIKSLTIALV
+1583 V
-1593 ATLLMSVILA
+1593 A
-1603 SIGGVLLLLKKMD
+1603 
-1616 VTPSIETAIALSVM
+1616 PSIETAIALSVM
-1630 LLAFAGTVAILGLIG
+1630 LLAFAGAVAILGRIG

-1667 VMIGLGELV
+1667 VMINLGKLAN
-1676 TETPMA
+1676 ETPKA
-1682 EKFLDKGIKV
+1682 EEFLDKGIKI

-1708 VGITSGLPKIG
+1708 VGVTSGLPKIG
-1719 ENISKFMDAIGAI
+1719 ENISKFMDAIGSI

-1806 VLNALSKAS
+1806 VINALSKAS
-1815 KNIDGQADWAKTIF
+1815 KNIEGQADWAKTIF
-1829 GDNGLGAFTG
+1829 GDNGLGAFTS

-1860 EQLDSVKIACSVVKE
+1860 DHLNSVKMACSVIEE
-1875 LSKAGEEIDGQ
+1875 LAKAGEEVDGQ

-1901 FTSDLSDVGENLKDF
+1901 FTSDLSGVGKNLNDF
-1916 VGKLGILTEEQLAS
+1916 VSKLGTVTEEQLAS

-1948 DGQAEWAKK
+1948 DGQADWAKK

-1979 DFVGKLGTFGEEKIA
+1979 DFVGKLGTFGDDKIA

-2004 ALANLSESNIQT
+2004 ALANLSESNLQM

-2060 IVSIAS
+2060 IVTIAS

-2129 FNNKEEG
+2129 FNNKEGG

-2148 KTAITDCKED
+2148 KTAIRDLKGEFED
-2158 FVEAGKDLGRGLIKG
+2158 AGEDLGRGLING
-2173 IKDKEDDV
+2173 INAKKEDV
-2181 YDAGFALGQTAVKG
+2181 YNAGFALGQEAVKG
-2195 EHDGQ
+2195 EKKGQ
-2200 QSASPSKL
+2200 KSNSPSKL

-2219 LVIGMTR
+2219 LVIGINN
-2226 MGKAVYKSGYDMGD
+2226 MGKKVYNAGYDMGD
-2240 NAINAVSNAIASISD
+2240 NAINAVSNAIARISD

-2305 MNRDQN
+2305 MNRGQN

-2328 GNLENKSYNFGNITY
+2328 GNLENRSYSFGNITY
-2343 SSGDEVSNAIDTL
+2343 SNGDEVSNAIDTL

>member
-18 NFESNVKTT
+18 HFESNVKTT

-63 NAVESVKS
+63 NAVESVRS

-106 LRTGFNE
+106 IRTGFQE

-125 ASTGESLETVNK
+125 ASTGESLETVNE
-137 YLNELNEYSDRT
+137 YLNELNEYSDKT
-149 IYSFSDMTSNIG
+149 IYSFSDMTNNIG
-161 KFTNAGVKLEDAVLA
+161 KFTNAGVKLKDAVLA
-176 IKGISNEAA
+176 IKGVSNEAA

-220 ANMATVGFKQQ
+220 ANMATVGFKQE
-231 LIDTAV
+231 LINTAV

-271 MTTEV
+271 MTTDV

-287 TTDIGEKAFGAAQ
+287 TTDIGKKAFAAAQ

-325 LIVGDFEQGKALW
+325 LIIGDFEQGKALW
-338 TKVSKVLG
+338 TKVSEVLG
-346 DVIDKSAKARNKL
+346 DVIGKSADARNKL
-359 IGEALNSSQSKWD
+359 IGGALGSSQSKWS
-372 DYIKKVNKAGIK
+372 DYIEKVNKAGIK
-384 TEEFEKALTKTAKKH
+384 TEEFEEALAKTAKKH

-412 FSKTLK
+412 FSNTLK

-424 KIFVETLEG
+424 EIFIETLECFVNKMTG
-433 FADKTTKIS
+433 TS
-442 KSTEDMT
+442 KATEDMT
-449 KKLKT
+449 EKLKT

-464 GDFKNGT
+464 GDFKNGI
-471 ERMKALTE
+471 ERMEALKE
-479 AGYDYYKVQDLVNK
+479 AGYDYYEVQDLVNK

-505 SDVQLKNVGY
+505 SDVQLKSVGY
-515 TDNQI
+515 TNEQI

-526 ADEAKKSG
+526 SEEAKKSG

-564 TKPLNSIKQAWDDT
+564 TKPLNSIKQAWDNT
-578 IGKNINSENLY
+578 FGKSINSENLY

-595 NKLTESLIISDDSA
+595 NKLTESLVISDEAA
-609 SNFKKVMEGLF
+609 SNFQKVSEGMF
-620 SLFQLTVGV
+620 SAFQLIIGV
-629 LNKSLTTG
+629 INKSLVTG
-637 LKVLKATLNLFGT
+637 IKVLKATLSLFGT
-650 DLSTV
+650 DLFTV
-655 LGIVGDYIKKFKEWV
+655 LGILGEYITKFKDWV
-670 DEHTLIVGAIDKV
+670 YEHTLIVGAIDKV
-683 AAILYTVIDGI
+683 AAILYAVIDGV

-706 VKKFIDNLKNSIKDF
+706 VKKFIDKLKNSIKEF
-721 FASFNISE
+721 FAAFNIGGDE
-729 DKLNFD
+729 LNFD
-735 SFVQGI
+735 SLIQGI
-741 KSFFDKL
+741 TSFFDRL

-774 GASKAVTAIINLGK
+774 GISKAVTAIINLAK

-794 CNLLGIE
+794 CNLLGIA

-806 FIALGGNIT
+806 FIAFGIDIAKGLASGIRSGISKAAAAIIKIGKVIVERFCDLLGIASPSKLFATLGEYIMSGLN
-815 KGLSIG
+815 KGLS
-821 IRSAF
+821 
-826 SNAIAAIISLGKAII
+826 
-841 EAFCKLLKIHSPS
+841 
-854 RLFITLGGFIVLGL
+854 
-868 VKGITDGFD
+868 DGSG
-877 SVWETIKSLALGI
+877 SVFETIKSIALGI
-890 YNTMDDSLA
+890 YDKMSEA
-899 NVLPKIYESIKV
+899 VKGIFA
-911 IGSKLYDAFKS
+911 KLRKSFKS
-922 WDFDFGSLVVASSI
+922 FDLDIGALIVVGSI
-936 ITFLVILNK
+936 ISFLVILKGIAKTAEKIVSIAVTPLNK
-945 LAKIAEKAVN
+945 LADILSTIKNYIAEM
-955 PFDKLGGTFGVIKEY
+955 
-970 IAKVGKAKRFNL
+970 GKAKAFQLR
-982 VSEGIK
+982 SEGIK
-988 NLAIS
+988 SIAIGIALLAGS
-993 IVLLSGAFYMLS
+993 FYLLS
-1005 KLDWGSVA
+1005 KLDWAAVA
-1013 RGSVAILAISGALAL
+1013 RGSVAIVAISGSLALLSLAISKMGT
-1028 LAASIRKQDA
+1028 
-1038 IDVAKISAFMLGF
+1038 IDIAKVSSFMLGF
-1051 SVAITLMAAAM
+1051 SIAIMLMAAAM
-1062 KILSGIYID
+1062 KMLSGIYID
-1071 DIWGPIIMLTA
+1071 DIWGPMIMLAT

-1100 PKTGKGIKKAGGM
+1100 PKAGRGIKKAGAM
-1113 FVKMAVSIA
+1113 FVKMAISIA

-1134 PQEDINKAM
+1134 PQEDIIKAM

-1158 LGSVSKNAWQVGSML
+1158 LGSISKHAWQAGSML

-1182 MVIIIKQIAGIREGD
+1182 IVIIIKQIAGMKDGD
-1197 ILKGLFVIAAIEFL
+1197 IAKGLLVIAGIEAL
-1211 FADIIYISIFAGQHA
+1211 FAKIILVSFFAGEHA
-1226 SKAGSM
+1226 NKAGSM

-1305 AIKVIATVPTG
+1305 AIKVIATIPTG
-1316 DIIKGLVFIAAV
+1316 DIIKGLAFIAAV
-1328 EVLFGAMVNITRF
+1328 EVLFGAMVKITRF
-1341 SGEHADKAGTMM
+1341 SGEYADKAGTMM

-1360 LVLVAAIAILSLL
+1360 LILVAAIALLSLL
-1373 DPKDIAVGTAAIVA
+1373 NPKDVAIGTASIVA

-1411 IGGIIAILVGAVVG
+1411 IGGIITILVGAVVG

-1430 KDKLLAATESISAI
+1430 KDRLLAATASISAI

-1458 KAFDVGMA
+1458 KSFDAGMI
-1466 KSLGAMLAVI
+1466 KSMSVMLGVI
-1476 VALGAILW
+1476 VVLGAILW
-1484 AIQELEIGSS
+1484 AIQELEIGAS

-1500 MSLLLLAMA
+1500 IAILLTTIA
-1509 AAIRILSGGDY
+1509 AALRIISSIEKISWEAILAVG
-1520 NAKSLTIALVATL
+1520 AMTLVL
-1533 LMSVVLAAIGGVLWL
+1533 VAIGGAIWVIEQM
-1548 LKKMDVST
+1548 KIT
-1556 SIETAAALSVLL
+1556 PAIETVASLSVLL
-1568 LAMASAVRILAGGKC
+1568 LTMASAVRILSGGKY
-1583 DIKSLTIALV
+1583 DIKSMGIALL
-1593 ATLLMSVILA
+1593 ATLLMSAILI
-1603 SIGGVLLLLKKMD
+1603 SIGGVLFALKAMD
-1616 VTPSIETAIALSVM
+1616 VSPSIETAIALSVM
-1630 LLAFAGTVAILGLIG
+1630 LLAFAGAVAILGLIG

-1656 AMAGVIDVLKD
+1656 AMAGVIDVVKD
-1667 VMIGLGELV
+1667 VMIGLGELA
-1676 TETPMA
+1676 TKTPIA

-1708 VGITSGLPKIG
+1708 VGVTSGLPKIG
-1719 ENISKFMDAIGAI
+1719 ENISKFMDAIGSI
-1732 KPETAKSIDM
+1732 KPETAKSIEM

-1766 GLFGDLKTEF
+1766 GLFGDLETEF

-1806 VLNALSKAS
+1806 VLNALSKAA
-1815 KNIDGQADWAKTIF
+1815 KNIDGQADWAKKIF

-1839 NLSGVGKN
+1839 DLSTVASNLTS
-1847 LKDFVGDLGTITE
+1847 FIGDLGIITE
-1860 EQLDSVKIACSVVKE
+1860 EQLDSVKMACSIIEE
-1875 LSKAGEEIDGQ
+1875 LAKAGREIDGQ
-1886 ADWAKAVFGDNGLGA
+1886 AEWAKAIFGDNGLGT
-1901 FTSDLSDVGENLKDF
+1901 FSSGISDAGKNISDF
-1916 VGKLGILTEEQLAS
+1916 VKGLGIITEDQVAS
-1930 VKIACSVITEL
+1930 VKAACSVITAL
-1941 SKAGGEI
+1941 SDASKNI

-2004 ALANLSESNIQT
+2004 ALANLSESNIQM

-2079 ASAIADGFASNAS
+2079 ASAIADGFASNAN

-2148 KTAITDCKED
+2148 KTAIRDLKGEFED
-2158 FVEAGKDLGRGLIKG
+2158 AGEDLGRGLING
-2173 IKDKEDDV
+2173 INAKKEDV
-2181 YDAGFALGQTAVKG
+2181 YKAGFSLGQKAVQG
-2195 EHDGQ
+2195 EKDGQ
-2200 QSASPSKL
+2200 KSNSPSKL

-2219 LVIGMTR
+2219 LVIGINNI
-2226 MGKAVYKSGYDMGD
+2226 GKKVYNAGYDMGD
-2240 NAINAVSNAIASISD
+2240 NAINAVSNAISRISD

-2305 MNRDQN
+2305 MNRGQN

>member
-63 NAVESVKS
+63 NAVESVRS

-106 LRTGFNE
+106 IRTGFQE

-137 YLNELNEYSDRT
+137 YLNELNEYSDKT
-149 IYSFSDMTSNIG
+149 IYSFSDMTNNIG

-176 IKGISNEAA
+176 IKGVSNEAA

-220 ANMATVGFKQQ
+220 ANMSTVGFKQQ

-287 TTDIGEKAFGAAQ
+287 TTDIGKKAFAAAQ

-407 KEEGS
+407 KDGTFDNLSKREGS

-442 KSTEDMT
+442 KSTDDMT
-449 KKLKT
+449 EKLKT

-479 AGYDYYKVQDLVNK
+479 AGYDYYEVQDLVNK

-505 SDVQLKNVGY
+505 SVAQLKNVGY
-515 TDNQI
+515 TDEQI

-526 ADEAKKSG
+526 SEEAKKSG

-553 IDSFRNLWEAI
+553 INSFKNLWEAI

-629 LNKSLTTG
+629 LNRSLTTG

-670 DEHTLIVGAIDKV
+670 EEHTLIVGAIDKV

-694 YRCTKAFLGLVP
+694 YRCTKAFLGLIP

-721 FASFNISE
+721 FASFNIGDSE
-729 DKLNFD
+729 LNFD

-763 IVKGLASGIYS
+763 IVEGLASGIYS
-774 GASKAVTAIINLGK
+774 GASKAITAIINLGK

-821 IRSAF
+821 IRAAF

-854 RLFITLGGFIVLGL
+854 RLFITIGGFIVLGL
-868 VKGITDGFD
+868 IKGITDGFD

-890 YNTMDDSLA
+890 YNTMDDSLS
-899 NVLPKIYESIKV
+899 NVFPKIYESIKV

-936 ITFLVILNK
+936 ITFLVILSK

-955 PFDKLGGTFGVIKEY
+955 PLDKLGGTFGAIKEY
-970 IAKVGKAKRFNL
+970 IKKVGKAKRFNL
-982 VSEGIK
+982 ASEGIK

-993 IVLLSGAFYMLS
+993 IVLLAGAFYMLS

-1038 IDVAKISAFMLGF
+1038 IDVAKISSFMLGF

-1071 DIWGPIIMLTA
+1071 DIWGPMIMLAT

-1134 PQEDINKAM
+1134 PQEDISKAM

-1158 LGSVSKNAWQVGSML
+1158 LGSVSKYAWQAGSML
-1173 LNMSLAIGV
+1173 LNMSLAIGI
-1182 MVIIIKQIAGIREGD
+1182 MIIVIKQIAGIREGD
-1197 ILKGLFVIAAIEFL
+1197 IVKGLLVIAAIEFL
-1211 FADIIYISIFAGQHA
+1211 FVDIINISIFAGEHA

-1272 LRFIYISKI
+1272 LRFIHISKI

-1328 EVLFGAMVNITRF
+1328 EVLFGAMVDITRV

-1458 KAFDVGMA
+1458 KVFDAGMA
-1466 KSLGAMLAVI
+1466 KSLGAMLVVI

-1484 AIQELEIGSS
+1484 AIQELEIGAS

-1500 MSLLLLAMA
+1500 IAILLTTMA
-1509 AAIRILSGGDY
+1509 AALRIISSIEKISWEAILAVG
-1520 NAKSLTIALVATL
+1520 AMTLVL
-1533 LMSVVLAAIGGVLWL
+1533 VAIGGAIWVIEQM
-1548 LKKMDVST
+1548 KIGPA
-1556 SIETAAALSVLL
+1556 IETVASLSVLL
-1568 LAMASAVRILAGGKC
+1568 LAMAAAVRILSGGKY
-1583 DIKSLTIALV
+1583 DIKSMGIALL
-1593 ATLLMSVILA
+1593 ATLLMSAILI
-1603 SIGGVLLLLKKMD
+1603 SIGGVLFALKAMD
-1616 VTPSIETAIALSVM
+1616 VSPSIETAIALSVM
-1630 LLAFAGTVAILGLIG
+1630 LLAFAGAVAILGLIG

-1656 AMAGVIDVLKD
+1656 AMAGVIDVVKD
-1667 VMIGLGELV
+1667 VMIGLGELA
-1676 TETPMA
+1676 TKTPIA

-1708 VGITSGLPKIG
+1708 VGVTSGLPKIG

-1766 GLFGDLKTEF
+1766 GLFGDLETEF

-1806 VLNALSKAS
+1806 VLNALSKAA
-1815 KNIDGQADWAKTIF
+1815 KNIDGQAD
-1829 GDNGLGAFTG
+1829 
-1839 NLSGVGKN
+1839 
-1847 LKDFVGDLGTITE
+1847 
-1860 EQLDSVKIACSVVKE
+1860 
-1875 LSKAGEEIDGQ
+1875 
-1886 ADWAKAVFGDNGLGA
+1886 
-1901 FTSDLSDVGENLKDF
+1901 
-1916 VGKLGILTEEQLAS
+1916 
-1930 VKIACSVITEL
+1930 
-1941 SKAGGEI
+1941 
-1948 DGQAEWAKK
+1948 WAKK
-1957 IFGDNGLGAFSGDL
+1957 IFGDNGLGAFTGDL
-1971 PTVASNLS
+1971 STVASNLTSFIGDLGIITEEQLDSVKMACSIIEELAKAGREIDGQAEWAKAIFGDNGLGTFSSDISDAGKNIS
-1979 DFVGKLGTFGEEKIA
+1979 DFVKGLGI
-1994 TVRSAVGVVN
+1994 
-2004 ALANLSESNIQT
+2004 
-2016 LITYLPS
+2016 
-2023 LGTYML
+2023 
-2029 NFADDLVSFCDTL
+2029 
-2042 KGTDADSL
+2042 L
-2050 TSSVSTAINN
+2050 TEDQVTSV
-2060 IVSIAS
+2060 
-2066 ESYDDMNTVGSDL
+2066 
-2079 ASAIADGFASNAS
+2079 
-2092 PMKNA
+2092 
-2097 LYAVLNAAKASVT
+2097 
-2110 NGVMFTFTGEKLG
+2110 
-2123 SSLITG
+2123 
-2129 FNNKEEG
+2129 
-2136 IKKAAT
+2136 KAACSVI
-2142 KLAKAA
+2142 
-2148 KTAITDCKED
+2148 TA
-2158 FVEAGKDLGRGLIKG
+2158 LS
-2173 IKDKEDDV
+2173 
-2181 YDAGFALGQTAVKG
+2181 DASKYI
-2195 EHDGQ
+2195 DGQ
-2200 QSASPSKL
+2200 ADWAK
-2208 TIKAGKWLGEG
+2208 
-2219 LVIGMTR
+2219 
-2226 MGKAVYKSGYDMGD
+2226 
-2240 NAINAVSNAIASISD
+2240 
-2255 VVNSDVDSQPTIRPV
+2255 
-2270 MDLDDVRSGMDTMN
+2270 
-2284 RMLGATPSV
+2284 
-2293 GVLANVNAIRSS
+2293 
-2305 MNRDQN
+2305 
-2311 GANDDV
+2311 
-2317 VSAINK
+2317 
-2323 LRKDV
+2323 
-2328 GNLENKSYNFGNITY
+2328 
-2343 SSGDEVSNAIDTL
+2343 
-2356 VRAFVVEGRV
+2356 